1 MIQEEN
7 DQTKTTMRRALMKWL
22 SQELEILLGFIE
34 PHVVQF
40 VFQMGE
46 KHVTRTTTTTT
57 TNNNTNKT
65 ILSLLNSLKQS
76 GFDTVTLEFCEEL
89 CTKLSEYSLLT
100 TTTTTT
106 TTTSNH
112 HHYHHHR
119 ASNSKDEE
127 AKIDDDAYNL
137 NQKKTKKK
145 KKNCRDDNVL
155 NKYESLHEE
164 HNEDDD
170 GERTYAL
177 IQESESEENKKRKSK
192 KDKKSKRDKKR
203 RNNKL
208 KSSSSSDEDEET
220 KVKRERALQGYR
232 DDDKIN
238 DESDNLE
245 SLEKSLEEEEEEEE
259 EEDSETRRERER
271 ERDQEE
277 KREFE
282 NRLRLKDD
290 ERTKKL
296 DNKIKKGRG
305 RDGEEDELAVDEE
318 EKNKG
323 LVPDL
328 RKVSRQEYLKK
339 RELQKLEEL
348 KEQIADDEK
357 TYALSGRSL
366 TEKQKKDLEYK
377 KQTLA
382 LAEAQ
387 LKNVEESKE
396 ELYQMPLT
404 YDDVDDKANA
414 KNNRDK
420 RFQVALEKYKDS
432 AKSRKDEKDDA
443 NPFKEQEEW
452 EDHQIRQ
459 AKMGKNKV
467 SDEKR
472 GYDYVFEDQIAFI
485 VDEQIKGTNV
495 SDSDSSEDDD
505 SASDDDDGLK
515 KMKKKK
521 KRNKTTQEKI
531 DDENDPDSKALR
543 GELGARKK
551 IEADRRSLPIYPYRD
566 DLIKAVE
573 DHQTIVIVGETGSG
587 KTTQIPQYMWE
598 AGFAKEE
605 NVRIGCTQPR
615 RVAAMSVATRVSDE
629 VGCKLGNEVGY
640 SIRFEDCTSDK
651 TKVKYMTDG
660 MLLREFLGEPDL
672 KSYSVMMI
680 DEAHERTLHTDVL
693 FGLVKDIARFRPE
706 IKLLISSATLD
717 AEKFS
722 EYFDF
727 APIFRIPGRRY
738 PVDILY
744 TKQPEADYMDAIV
757 VSVLQIHAQEPKGD
771 ILVFCTGQEEIEALQ
786 ETLNTRVKQSQ
797 SIENENSKRLAD
809 LVVCPIYASLPT
821 DLQQKIFEPAPE
833 NGRKCV
839 LATNIAETSLTID
852 GIKYVIDPGF
862 CKQKSYNPRSGM
874 ESLVITPTSQA
885 SSMQRAGRAGR
896 TSAGKCYRLYTA
908 WSFQNELDP
917 NTVPEIQRTNLGNV
931 VLMLKSLGIN
941 DLMHFD
947 FMDPPPAE
955 TLLRALE
962 QLYALGALNDR
973 GELTKLGRR
982 MAEFP
987 LDPMLSKTLIASDKY
1002 KCVDEVATV
1011 CAMLSCGNTI
1021 FFRPKDKQVLADHA
1035 HKAFHVGDVGDHLAL
1050 MNVFNS
1056 WQESDYS
1063 TQWCFENFVQHRSMK
1078 QARDIR
1084 EQLVKMLERVE
1095 IELASDRNAV
1105 DNIKKCITSGYFYHC
1120 AKLQRNGS
1128 YRTVKNPQT
1137 VAIHPSSGLA
1147 KELPKWVVYF
1157 ELVFTSKEYMRQ
1169 VIEIEPR
1176 WLIEIAPHYYQSR
1189 EIEIDDLEKKKKN
1202 KNKNVMMKT

>member
-1 MIQEEN
+1 MVEN
-7 DQTKTTMRRALMKWL
+7 AAIGDKHGLLKWIGEKL
-22 SQELEILLGFIE
+22 NELCGFKE
-34 PHVVQF
+34 ANVSQF
-40 VFQMGE
+40 VLSIAQ
-46 KHVTRTTTTTT
+46 KHAEASSTSSHKKVFET
-57 TNNNTNKT
+57 
-65 ILSLLNSLKQS
+65 LKDS
-76 GFDTVTLEFCEEL
+76 GFDAVTLEFSREL
-89 CTKLSEYSLLT
+89 CNRLLQQQQTKGAKREKEEKKK
-100 TTTTTT
+100 
-106 TTTSNH
+106 TSTKIATAA
-112 HHYHHHR
+112 YIDDE
-119 ASNSKDEE
+119 DEE
-127 AKIDDDAYNL
+127 SK
-137 NQKKTKKK
+137 
-145 KKNCRDDNVL
+145 
-155 NKYESLHEE
+155 
-164 HNEDDD
+164 
-170 GERTYAL
+170 YAL
-177 IQESESEENKKRKSK
+177 V
-192 KDKKSKRDKKR
+192 
-203 RNNKL
+203 
-208 KSSSSSDEDEET
+208 KSSSSDDDEEHLKKKTSKKSLKKKKMKRKKKKRKGRSSSSSSSSYSSSEDEET
-220 KVKRERALQGYR
+220 KLKRERALQGYR
-232 DDDKIN
+232 DLELEPDDDDNNNNNNNN
-238 DESDNLE
+238 DNNNDDDDENRKRL
-245 SLEKSLEEEEEEEE
+245 
-259 EEDSETRRERER
+259 
-271 ERDQEE
+271 RDQQE

-282 NRLRLKDD
+282 ERLRMKDD
-290 ERTKKL
+290 EKTKKYDNDRGKSNKNNAA
-296 DNKIKKGRG
+296 DNK
-305 RDGEEDELAVDEE
+305 EEVDEDEE
-318 EKNKG
+318 EVERG

-357 TYALSGRSL
+357 IYEYSGRPL

-377 KQTLA
+377 KKTLA

-387 LKNVEESKE
+387 LRNVEESKE
-396 ELYQMPLT
+396 EVYQMPLT

-420 RFQVALEKYKDS
+420 RFQVALERYKES
-432 AKSRKDEKDDA
+432 AQSRKEEKDDA
-443 NPFKEQEEW
+443 NPFREQDEW

-459 AKMGKNKV
+459 AKMGKKNKEQ
-467 SDEKR
+467 DEKR
-472 GYDYVFEDQIAFI
+472 GYDYVFEDQIAFV

-495 SDSDSSEDDD
+495 SDSSWSSDSD
-505 SASDDDDGLK
+505 SDVQRK
-515 KMKKKK
+515 KGRRKR
-521 KRNKTTQEKI
+521 RNKTTQERI

-598 AGFAKEE
+598 AGFANEE
-605 NVRIGCTQPR
+605 GVRIGCTQPR
-615 RVAAMSVATRVSDE
+615 RVAAMSVATRVADE

-640 SIRFEDCTSDK
+640 SIRFEDRTSDK
-651 TKVKYMTDG
+651 TKVKYLTDG

-672 KSYSVMMI
+672 KSYGVMMV

-744 TKQPEADYMDAIV
+744 TKQPEADYMDAVV

-771 ILVFCTGQEEIEALQ
+771 ILVFCTGQEEIEALE

-797 SIENENSKRLAD
+797 STNDDEDGGRSKRLAE

-833 NGRKCV
+833 KGRKCV

-874 ESLVITPTSQA
+874 ESLVVTPTSQA
-885 SSMQRAGRAGR
+885 SAMQRAGRAGR

-1021 FFRPKDKQVLADHA
+1021 FYRPKEKQLLADHA
-1035 HKAFHVGDVGDHLAL
+1035 HKAFHLGDVGDHLAL

-1056 WQESDYS
+1056 WQDSDYS

-1084 EQLVKMLERVE
+1084 EQLIKMLERVE
-1095 IELASDRNAV
+1095 IELVSDRNAV
-1105 DNIKKCITSGYFYHC
+1105 DNIKKCITSGFFYHC

-1137 VAIHPSSGLA
+1137 VSIHPSSGLA

-1169 VIEIEPR
+1169 CIEIQPK
-1176 WLIEIAPHYYQSR
+1176 WLIEIAPHYYQTR
-1189 EIEIDDLEKKKKN
+1189 EIDINGSNEEKKKK
-1202 KNKNVMMKT
+1202 K

>member
-1 MIQEEN
+1 MVEN
-7 DQTKTTMRRALMKWL
+7 AAIGDKHGLLKWIGEKL
-22 SQELEILLGFIE
+22 NELCGFKE
-34 PHVVQF
+34 ANVSQF
-40 VFQMGE
+40 VLSIAQ
-46 KHVTRTTTTTT
+46 KHAEASSTSSHKKVFET
-57 TNNNTNKT
+57 
-65 ILSLLNSLKQS
+65 LKDS
-76 GFDTVTLEFCEEL
+76 GFDAVTLEFSREL
-89 CTKLSEYSLLT
+89 CNRLLQQQQTKGAKREKEEKKK
-100 TTTTTT
+100 
-106 TTTSNH
+106 TSTKIATAA
-112 HHYHHHR
+112 YIDDE
-119 ASNSKDEE
+119 DEE
-127 AKIDDDAYNL
+127 SK
-137 NQKKTKKK
+137 
-145 KKNCRDDNVL
+145 
-155 NKYESLHEE
+155 
-164 HNEDDD
+164 
-170 GERTYAL
+170 YAL
-177 IQESESEENKKRKSK
+177 V
-192 KDKKSKRDKKR
+192 
-203 RNNKL
+203 
-208 KSSSSSDEDEET
+208 KSSSSDDDEEHLKKKTSKKSLKKKKMKRKKKKRKGRSSSSSSSYSSSEDEET
-220 KVKRERALQGYR
+220 KLKRERALQGYR
-232 DDDKIN
+232 DLELEPDDDDNNNNNNNN
-238 DESDNLE
+238 DNNNDDDDDDDENRKRL
-245 SLEKSLEEEEEEEE
+245 
-259 EEDSETRRERER
+259 
-271 ERDQEE
+271 RDQQE

-282 NRLRLKDD
+282 ERLRMKDD
-290 ERTKKL
+290 EKTKKYDNDRGKSNKNNAA
-296 DNKIKKGRG
+296 DNK
-305 RDGEEDELAVDEE
+305 EEVDEDEE
-318 EKNKG
+318 EVERG

-357 TYALSGRSL
+357 IYEYSGRPL

-377 KQTLA
+377 KKTLA

-387 LKNVEESKE
+387 LRNVEESKE
-396 ELYQMPLT
+396 EVYQMPLT

-420 RFQVALEKYKDS
+420 RFQVALERYKES
-432 AKSRKDEKDDA
+432 AQSRKEEKDDA
-443 NPFKEQEEW
+443 NPFREQDEW

-459 AKMGKNKV
+459 AKMGKKNKEQ
-467 SDEKR
+467 DEKR
-472 GYDYVFEDQIAFI
+472 GYDYVFEDQIAFV

-495 SDSDSSEDDD
+495 SDSSWSSDSD
-505 SASDDDDGLK
+505 SDVQRK
-515 KMKKKK
+515 KGRRKR
-521 KRNKTTQEKI
+521 RNKTTQERI

-605 NVRIGCTQPR
+605 GVRIGCTQPR
-615 RVAAMSVATRVSDE
+615 RVAAMSVATRVADE

-640 SIRFEDCTSDK
+640 SIRFEDRTSDK
-651 TKVKYMTDG
+651 TKVKYLTDG

-672 KSYSVMMI
+672 KSYGVMMV

-744 TKQPEADYMDAIV
+744 TKQPEADYMDAVV

-771 ILVFCTGQEEIEALQ
+771 ILVFCTGQEEIEALE

-797 SIENENSKRLAD
+797 STNDDEDGGRSKRLAE

-833 NGRKCV
+833 KGRKCV

-874 ESLVITPTSQA
+874 ESLVVTPTSQA
-885 SSMQRAGRAGR
+885 SAMQRAGRAGR

-1021 FFRPKDKQVLADHA
+1021 FYRPKEKQLLADHA
-1035 HKAFHVGDVGDHLAL
+1035 HKAFHLGDVGDHLAL

-1056 WQESDYS
+1056 WQDSDYS

-1084 EQLVKMLERVE
+1084 EQLIKMLERVE
-1095 IELASDRNAV
+1095 IELVSDRNAV
-1105 DNIKKCITSGYFYHC
+1105 DNIKKCITSGFFYHC

-1137 VAIHPSSGLA
+1137 VSIHPSSGLA

-1169 VIEIEPR
+1169 CIEIQPK
-1176 WLIEIAPHYYQSR
+1176 WLIEIAPHYYQTR
-1189 EIEIDDLEKKKKN
+1189 EIDINGSNEEKKKK
-1202 KNKNVMMKT
+1202 K

>member
-1 MIQEEN
+1 MVEN
-7 DQTKTTMRRALMKWL
+7 AAIGDKHGLLKWIGEKL
-22 SQELEILLGFIE
+22 NELCGFRE
-34 PHVVQF
+34 ANVSQF
-40 VFQMGE
+40 V
-46 KHVTRTTTTTT
+46 
-57 TNNNTNKT
+57 
-65 ILSLLNSLKQS
+65 LSIAQNHAEASSTSSHKKVFETLKDS
-76 GFDTVTLEFCEEL
+76 GFDAVTLEFSREL
-89 CTKLSEYSLLT
+89 CTRLLQQQQT
-100 TTTTTT
+100 KGAKREKEEKKK
-106 TTTSNH
+106 TSTKIATAA
-112 HHYHHHR
+112 YIDDE
-119 ASNSKDEE
+119 DEE
-127 AKIDDDAYNL
+127 SKYALVKSSSSDDDEEHL
-137 NQKKTKKK
+137 KRKTSKKSLKKKMKKK
-145 KKNCRDDNVL
+145 KK
-155 NKYESLHEE
+155 
-164 HNEDDD
+164 
-170 GERTYAL
+170 
-177 IQESESEENKKRKSK
+177 KRKG
-192 KDKKSKRDKKR
+192 R
-203 RNNKL
+203 
-208 KSSSSSDEDEET
+208 SSSSSSSSYSSSEDEET
-220 KVKRERALQGYR
+220 KLKRERALQGYR
-232 DDDKIN
+232 DLELEPDDDD
-238 DESDNLE
+238 DENR
-245 SLEKSLEEEEEEEE
+245 K
-259 EEDSETRRERER
+259 RM
-271 ERDQEE
+271 RDQQE
-277 KREFE
+277 KCEFE
-282 NRLRLKDD
+282 ERLRMKDD
-290 ERTKKL
+290 EKTKKYDNDRGKSNKNNAA
-296 DNKIKKGRG
+296 DNK
-305 RDGEEDELAVDEE
+305 EEVDEDEE
-318 EKNKG
+318 EVERG

-357 TYALSGRSL
+357 IYEYSGRPL

-377 KQTLA
+377 KKTLA

-387 LKNVEESKE
+387 LRNVEESKE
-396 ELYQMPLT
+396 EVYQMPLT

-420 RFQVALEKYKDS
+420 RFQVALERYKES
-432 AKSRKDEKDDA
+432 AQSRKEEKDDA
-443 NPFKEQEEW
+443 NPFREQDEW

-459 AKMGKNKV
+459 AKMGKKNKEQ
-467 SDEKR
+467 DEKR
-472 GYDYVFEDQIAFI
+472 GYDYVFEDQIAFV

-495 SDSDSSEDDD
+495 SDSSWSSDSD
-505 SASDDDDGLK
+505 SDVQRK
-515 KMKKKK
+515 KGRRKR
-521 KRNKTTQEKI
+521 RNKTTQERI

-605 NVRIGCTQPR
+605 GVRIGCTQPR
-615 RVAAMSVATRVSDE
+615 RVAAMSVATRVADE

-640 SIRFEDCTSDK
+640 SIRFEDRTSDK
-651 TKVKYMTDG
+651 TKVKYLTDG

-672 KSYSVMMI
+672 KSYGVMMV

-744 TKQPEADYMDAIV
+744 TKQPEADYMDAVV

-771 ILVFCTGQEEIEALQ
+771 ILVFCTGQEEIEALE

-797 SIENENSKRLAD
+797 STNDDEDGGRSKRLAE

-833 NGRKCV
+833 KGRKCV

-874 ESLVITPTSQA
+874 ESLVVTPTSQA
-885 SSMQRAGRAGR
+885 SAMQRAGRAGR

-1021 FFRPKDKQVLADHA
+1021 FYRPKEKQLLADHA
-1035 HKAFHVGDVGDHLAL
+1035 HKAFYLGDVGDHLAL

-1056 WQESDYS
+1056 WQDSDYS

-1084 EQLVKMLERVE
+1084 EQLIKMLERVE
-1095 IELASDRNAV
+1095 IELVSDRNAV
-1105 DNIKKCITSGYFYHC
+1105 DNIKKCITSGFFYHC

-1137 VAIHPSSGLA
+1137 VSIHPSSGLA

-1169 VIEIEPR
+1169 CIEIQPK
-1176 WLIEIAPHYYQSR
+1176 WLIEIAPHYYQTR
-1189 EIEIDDLEKKKKN
+1189 EIDINGSNEEKKKK
-1202 KNKNVMMKT
+1202 K

>member
-1 MIQEEN
+1 MVEN
-7 DQTKTTMRRALMKWL
+7 AAIGDKHGLLKWIGEKL
-22 SQELEILLGFIE
+22 NELCGFKE
-34 PHVVQF
+34 ANVSQF
-40 VFQMGE
+40 VLSIAQ
-46 KHVTRTTTTTT
+46 KHAEASSTSSHKKVFET
-57 TNNNTNKT
+57 
-65 ILSLLNSLKQS
+65 LKDS
-76 GFDTVTLEFCEEL
+76 GFDAVTLEFSREL
-89 CTKLSEYSLLT
+89 CTRLLQQQQT
-100 TTTTTT
+100 KGAKREKEEKKK
-106 TTTSNH
+106 TSTKIATAA
-112 HHYHHHR
+112 YIDDE
-119 ASNSKDEE
+119 DEE
-127 AKIDDDAYNL
+127 SK
-137 NQKKTKKK
+137 
-145 KKNCRDDNVL
+145 
-155 NKYESLHEE
+155 
-164 HNEDDD
+164 
-170 GERTYAL
+170 YAL
-177 IQESESEENKKRKSK
+177 V
-192 KDKKSKRDKKR
+192 
-203 RNNKL
+203 
-208 KSSSSSDEDEET
+208 KSSSSDDDEEHLKKKTSKKSLKKKKMKRKKKKRKGRSSSSSSSYSSSEDEET
-220 KVKRERALQGYR
+220 KLKRERALQGYR
-232 DDDKIN
+232 DLELEPDDDDNNNNNNNN
-238 DESDNLE
+238 DNNNDDDENRKRL
-245 SLEKSLEEEEEEEE
+245 
-259 EEDSETRRERER
+259 
-271 ERDQEE
+271 RDQQE

-282 NRLRLKDD
+282 ERLRMKDD
-290 ERTKKL
+290 EKTKKYDNDRGKSNKNNAA
-296 DNKIKKGRG
+296 DNK
-305 RDGEEDELAVDEE
+305 EEVDEDEE
-318 EKNKG
+318 EVERG

-357 TYALSGRSL
+357 IYEYSGRPL

-377 KQTLA
+377 KKTLA

-387 LKNVEESKE
+387 LRNVEESKE
-396 ELYQMPLT
+396 EVYQMPLT

-420 RFQVALEKYKDS
+420 RFQVALERYKES
-432 AKSRKDEKDDA
+432 AQSRKEEKDDA
-443 NPFKEQEEW
+443 NPFREQDEW

-459 AKMGKNKV
+459 AKMGKKNKEQ
-467 SDEKR
+467 DEKR
-472 GYDYVFEDQIAFI
+472 GYDYVFEDQIAFV

-495 SDSDSSEDDD
+495 SDSSWSSDSD
-505 SASDDDDGLK
+505 SDVQRK
-515 KMKKKK
+515 KGRRKR
-521 KRNKTTQEKI
+521 RNKTTQERI

-605 NVRIGCTQPR
+605 GVRIGCTQPR
-615 RVAAMSVATRVSDE
+615 RVAAMSVATRVADE

-640 SIRFEDCTSDK
+640 SIRFEDRTSDK
-651 TKVKYMTDG
+651 TKVKYLTDG

-672 KSYSVMMI
+672 KSYGVMMV

-744 TKQPEADYMDAIV
+744 TKQPEADYMDAVV

-771 ILVFCTGQEEIEALQ
+771 ILVFCTGQEEIEALE

-797 SIENENSKRLAD
+797 STNDDEDGGRSKRLAE

-833 NGRKCV
+833 KGRKCV

-874 ESLVITPTSQA
+874 ESLVVTPTSQA
-885 SSMQRAGRAGR
+885 SAMQRAGRAGR

-1021 FFRPKDKQVLADHA
+1021 FYRPKEKQLLADHA
-1035 HKAFHVGDVGDHLAL
+1035 HKAFHLGDVGDHLAL

-1056 WQESDYS
+1056 WQDSDYS

-1084 EQLVKMLERVE
+1084 EQLIKMLERVE
-1095 IELASDRNAV
+1095 IELVSDRNAV
-1105 DNIKKCITSGYFYHC
+1105 DNIKKCITSGFFYHC

-1137 VAIHPSSGLA
+1137 VSIHPSSGLA

-1169 VIEIEPR
+1169 CIEIQPK
-1176 WLIEIAPHYYQSR
+1176 WLIEIAPHYYQTR
-1189 EIEIDDLEKKKKN
+1189 EIDINGSNEEKKKK
-1202 KNKNVMMKT
+1202 K

>member
-1 MIQEEN
+1 MVEN
-7 DQTKTTMRRALMKWL
+7 AAIGDKHGLLKWIGEKL
-22 SQELEILLGFIE
+22 NELCGFRE
-34 PHVVQF
+34 ANVSQF
-40 VFQMGE
+40 VLSIAQ
-46 KHVTRTTTTTT
+46 KHAEASSTSSHKKVFET
-57 TNNNTNKT
+57 
-65 ILSLLNSLKQS
+65 LKDS
-76 GFDTVTLEFCEEL
+76 GFDAVTLEFSREL
-89 CTKLSEYSLLT
+89 CNRLLQQQQTKGAKREKEEKKK
-100 TTTTTT
+100 
-106 TTTSNH
+106 TSTKIATAA
-112 HHYHHHR
+112 YIDDE
-119 ASNSKDEE
+119 DEE
-127 AKIDDDAYNL
+127 SK
-137 NQKKTKKK
+137 
-145 KKNCRDDNVL
+145 
-155 NKYESLHEE
+155 
-164 HNEDDD
+164 
-170 GERTYAL
+170 YAL
-177 IQESESEENKKRKSK
+177 V
-192 KDKKSKRDKKR
+192 
-203 RNNKL
+203 
-208 KSSSSSDEDEET
+208 KSSSSDDDEEHLKKKTSKKSLKKKKMKRKKKKRKGRSSSSSYSSSEDEET
-220 KVKRERALQGYR
+220 KLKRERALQGYR
-232 DDDKIN
+232 DLELEPDDDDNNNNNNNN
-238 DESDNLE
+238 DNNNDDDDENRKRL
-245 SLEKSLEEEEEEEE
+245 
-259 EEDSETRRERER
+259 
-271 ERDQEE
+271 RDQQE

-282 NRLRLKDD
+282 ERLRMKDD
-290 ERTKKL
+290 EKTKKYDNDRGKSNKNNAA
-296 DNKIKKGRG
+296 DNK
-305 RDGEEDELAVDEE
+305 EEVDEDEE
-318 EKNKG
+318 EVERG

-357 TYALSGRSL
+357 IYEYSGRPL

-377 KQTLA
+377 KKTLA

-387 LKNVEESKE
+387 LRNVEESKE
-396 ELYQMPLT
+396 EVYQMPLT

-420 RFQVALEKYKDS
+420 RFQVALERYKES
-432 AKSRKDEKDDA
+432 AQSRKEEKDDA
-443 NPFKEQEEW
+443 NPFREQDEW

-459 AKMGKNKV
+459 AKMGKKNKEQ
-467 SDEKR
+467 DEKR
-472 GYDYVFEDQIAFI
+472 GYDYVFEDQIAFV

-495 SDSDSSEDDD
+495 SDSSWSSDSD
-505 SASDDDDGLK
+505 SDVQRK
-515 KMKKKK
+515 KGRRKR
-521 KRNKTTQEKI
+521 RNKTTQERI

-605 NVRIGCTQPR
+605 GVRIGCTQPR
-615 RVAAMSVATRVSDE
+615 RVAAMSVATRVADE

-640 SIRFEDCTSDK
+640 SIRFEDRTSDK
-651 TKVKYMTDG
+651 TKVKYLTDG

-672 KSYSVMMI
+672 KSYGVMMV

-744 TKQPEADYMDAIV
+744 TKQPEADYMDAVV

-771 ILVFCTGQEEIEALQ
+771 ILVFCTGQEEIEALE

-797 SIENENSKRLAD
+797 STNDYEDGGRSKRLAE

-833 NGRKCV
+833 KGRKCV

-874 ESLVITPTSQA
+874 ESLVVTPTSQA
-885 SSMQRAGRAGR
+885 SAMQRAGRAGR

-1021 FFRPKDKQVLADHA
+1021 FYRPKEKQLLADHA
-1035 HKAFHVGDVGDHLAL
+1035 HKAFHLGDVGDHLAL

-1056 WQESDYS
+1056 WQDSDYS

-1084 EQLVKMLERVE
+1084 EQLIKMLERVE
-1095 IELASDRNAV
+1095 IELVSDRNAV
-1105 DNIKKCITSGYFYHC
+1105 DNIKKCITSGFFYHC

-1137 VAIHPSSGLA
+1137 VSIHPSSGLA

-1169 VIEIEPR
+1169 CIEIQPK
-1176 WLIEIAPHYYQSR
+1176 WLIEIAPHYYQTR
-1189 EIEIDDLEKKKKN
+1189 EIDINGSNEEKKKK
-1202 KNKNVMMKT
+1202 K

>member
-1 MIQEEN
+1 MVEN
-7 DQTKTTMRRALMKWL
+7 AAIGDKHGLLKWIGEKL
-22 SQELEILLGFIE
+22 NELCGFKE
-34 PHVVQF
+34 ANVSQF
-40 VFQMGE
+40 VLSIAQ
-46 KHVTRTTTTTT
+46 KHAEASSTSSHKKVFET
-57 TNNNTNKT
+57 
-65 ILSLLNSLKQS
+65 LKDS
-76 GFDTVTLEFCEEL
+76 GFDAVTLEFSREL
-89 CTKLSEYSLLT
+89 CNRLLQQQQTKGAKREKEEKKK
-100 TTTTTT
+100 
-106 TTTSNH
+106 TSTKIATAA
-112 HHYHHHR
+112 YIDDE
-119 ASNSKDEE
+119 DEE
-127 AKIDDDAYNL
+127 SK
-137 NQKKTKKK
+137 
-145 KKNCRDDNVL
+145 
-155 NKYESLHEE
+155 
-164 HNEDDD
+164 
-170 GERTYAL
+170 YAL
-177 IQESESEENKKRKSK
+177 V
-192 KDKKSKRDKKR
+192 
-203 RNNKL
+203 
-208 KSSSSSDEDEET
+208 KSSSSDDDEEHLKKKTSKKSLKKKKMKRKKKKRKGRSSSSSSSSSYSSSEDEET
-220 KVKRERALQGYR
+220 KLKRERALQGYR
-232 DDDKIN
+232 DLELEPDDDDNNNNNNNN
-238 DESDNLE
+238 DNNNDDDDENRKRL
-245 SLEKSLEEEEEEEE
+245 
-259 EEDSETRRERER
+259 
-271 ERDQEE
+271 RDQQE

-282 NRLRLKDD
+282 ERLRMKDD
-290 ERTKKL
+290 EKTKKYDNDRGKSNKNNAA
-296 DNKIKKGRG
+296 DNK
-305 RDGEEDELAVDEE
+305 EEVDEDEE
-318 EKNKG
+318 EVERG

-357 TYALSGRSL
+357 IYEYSGRPL

-377 KQTLA
+377 KKTLA

-387 LKNVEESKE
+387 LRNVEESKE
-396 ELYQMPLT
+396 EVYQMPLT

-420 RFQVALEKYKDS
+420 RFQVALERYKES
-432 AKSRKDEKDDA
+432 AQSRKEEKDDA
-443 NPFKEQEEW
+443 NPFREQDEW

-459 AKMGKNKV
+459 AKMGKKNKEQ
-467 SDEKR
+467 DEKR
-472 GYDYVFEDQIAFI
+472 GYDYVFEDQIAFV

-495 SDSDSSEDDD
+495 SDSSWSSDSD
-505 SASDDDDGLK
+505 SDVQRK
-515 KMKKKK
+515 KGRRKR
-521 KRNKTTQEKI
+521 RNKTTQERI

-605 NVRIGCTQPR
+605 GVRIGCTQPR
-615 RVAAMSVATRVSDE
+615 RVAAMSVATRVADE

-640 SIRFEDCTSDK
+640 SIRFEDRTSDK
-651 TKVKYMTDG
+651 TKVKYLTDG

-672 KSYSVMMI
+672 KSYGVMMV

-744 TKQPEADYMDAIV
+744 TKQPEADYMDAVV

-771 ILVFCTGQEEIEALQ
+771 ILVFCTGQEEIEALE

-797 SIENENSKRLAD
+797 STNDDEDGGRSKRLAE

-833 NGRKCV
+833 KGRKCV

-874 ESLVITPTSQA
+874 ESLVVTPTSQA
-885 SSMQRAGRAGR
+885 SAMQRAGRAGR

-1021 FFRPKDKQVLADHA
+1021 FYRPKEKQLLADHA
-1035 HKAFHVGDVGDHLAL
+1035 HKAFHLGDVGDHLAL

-1056 WQESDYS
+1056 WQDSDYS

-1084 EQLVKMLERVE
+1084 EQLIKMLERVE
-1095 IELASDRNAV
+1095 IELVSDRNAV
-1105 DNIKKCITSGYFYHC
+1105 DNIKKCITSGFFYHC

-1137 VAIHPSSGLA
+1137 VSIHPSSGLA

-1169 VIEIEPR
+1169 CIEIQPK
-1176 WLIEIAPHYYQSR
+1176 WLIEIAPHYYQTR
-1189 EIEIDDLEKKKKN
+1189 EIDINGSNEEKKKK
-1202 KNKNVMMKT
+1202 K

>member
-1 MIQEEN
+1 MGARG
-7 DQTKTTMRRALMKWL
+7 DAFGDKHALLKWIGEKL
-22 SQELEILLGFIE
+22 NELCGFTE
-34 PHVVQF
+34 ANVNQF
-40 VFQMGE
+40 VLAIAE
-46 KHVTRTTTTTT
+46 KHATSSSSSHKKLYET
-57 TNNNTNKT
+57 
-65 ILSLLNSLKQS
+65 LKDS
-76 GFDTVTLEFCEEL
+76 GFDAVTLEFSREL
-89 CTKLSEYSLLT
+89 CNRLLNKSEDTIAKQKTK
-100 TTTTTT
+100 
-106 TTTSNH
+106 
-112 HHYHHHR
+112 
-119 ASNSKDEE
+119 EE
-127 AKIDDDAYNL
+127 EEVPVREGKEK
-137 NQKKTKKK
+137 KKTST
-145 KKNCRDDNVL
+145 NIAAAAYDNDEVDD
-155 NKYESLHEE
+155 
-164 HNEDDD
+164 
-170 GERTYAL
+170 
-177 IQESESEENKKRKSK
+177 EENKYA
-192 KDKKSKRDKKR
+192 
-203 RNNKL
+203 L
-208 KSSSSSDEDEET
+208 VQSSSSDEDVEEDFKRKSKKRSKEKKKSRKSLKKKMKREERKGRKQDSAMGGATSSSADAYISSQSSSSEDEET
-220 KVKRERALQGYR
+220 KLRRERALQGYR
-232 DDDKIN
+232 DLELEPDDDDDD
-238 DESDNLE
+238 DENNVNGGE
-245 SLEKSLEEEEEEEE
+245 EEEKEEEEEEISEE
-259 EEDSETRRERER
+259 TARERER
-271 ERDQEE
+271 LRDQEE

-282 NRLRLKDD
+282 ERLRMKD
-290 ERTKKL
+290 EEKTKKL
-296 DNKIKKGRG
+296 DNGGGILKSNKIKSTNAEG
-305 RDGEEDELAVDEE
+305 DEEDEEE
-318 EKNKG
+318 VKRG
-323 LVPDL
+323 LIPDL

-357 TYALSGRSL
+357 MYEYGGRPL

-387 LKNVEESKE
+387 LRNVEESKE
-396 ELYQMPLT
+396 EVYQMPLT

-420 RFQVALEKYKDS
+420 RFQVALERYKES
-432 AKSRKDEKDDA
+432 AQSRKEEKEDA
-443 NPFKEQEEW
+443 NPFKEQDEW

-459 AKMGKNKV
+459 AKMGKKNKEQ
-467 SDEKR
+467 DEKR
-472 GYDYVFEDQIAFI
+472 GYDYVFEDQIAFV

-495 SDSDSSEDDD
+495 SDSSSSSDSD
-505 SASDDDDGLK
+505 SDSQGEK
-515 KMKKKK
+515 TRRRRRR
-521 KRNKTTQEKI
+521 RNKTTQEKI

-605 NVRIGCTQPR
+605 GVRIGCTQPR
-615 RVAAMSVATRVSDE
+615 RVAAMSVATRVADE
-629 VGCKLGNEVGY
+629 VGCKLGNEIGY

-672 KSYSVMMI
+672 KSYSVMMV

-744 TKQPEADYMDAIV
+744 TKQPEADYMDAVV

-771 ILVFCTGQEEIEALQ
+771 ILVFCTGQEEIEALE

-797 SIENENSKRLAD
+797 STNDDEDGGRSKRLAE

-833 NGRKCV
+833 KGRKCV

-874 ESLVITPTSQA
+874 ESLVVTPTSQA
-885 SSMQRAGRAGR
+885 SAMQRAGRAGR

-1021 FFRPKDKQVLADHA
+1021 FYRPKEKQLLADHA

-1056 WQESDYS
+1056 WQDCDYS
-1063 TQWCFENFVQHRSMK
+1063 TQWCFENFVQHRTMK

-1084 EQLVKMLERVE
+1084 DQLVKMLERVE
-1095 IELASDRNAV
+1095 IDLSSDRNAV
-1105 DNIKKCITSGYFYHC
+1105 DNIKKCITSGFFYHC

-1137 VAIHPSSGLA
+1137 VSIHPSSGLA

-1169 VIEIEPR
+1169 CIEIQPK
-1176 WLIEIAPHYYQSR
+1176 WLVEIAPHYYQSR
-1189 EIEIDDLEKKKKN
+1189 EIDIDGDAQKQKR
-1202 KNKNVMMKT
+1202 TPA

>member
-1 MIQEEN
+1 MVEN
-7 DQTKTTMRRALMKWL
+7 AAIGDKHGLLKWIGEKL
-22 SQELEILLGFIE
+22 NELCGFKE
-34 PHVVQF
+34 ANVSQF
-40 VFQMGE
+40 VLSIAQ
-46 KHVTRTTTTTT
+46 KHAEASSTSSHKKVFET
-57 TNNNTNKT
+57 
-65 ILSLLNSLKQS
+65 LKDS
-76 GFDTVTLEFCEEL
+76 GFDAVTLEFSREL
-89 CTKLSEYSLLT
+89 CNRLLQQQQTKGAKREKEEKKK
-100 TTTTTT
+100 
-106 TTTSNH
+106 TSTKIATAA
-112 HHYHHHR
+112 YIDDE
-119 ASNSKDEE
+119 DEE
-127 AKIDDDAYNL
+127 SK
-137 NQKKTKKK
+137 
-145 KKNCRDDNVL
+145 
-155 NKYESLHEE
+155 
-164 HNEDDD
+164 
-170 GERTYAL
+170 YAL
-177 IQESESEENKKRKSK
+177 V
-192 KDKKSKRDKKR
+192 
-203 RNNKL
+203 
-208 KSSSSSDEDEET
+208 KSSSSDDDEEHLKKKTSKKSLKKKKMKRKKKKRKGRSSSSSSSYSSSEDEET
-220 KVKRERALQGYR
+220 KLKRERALQGYR
-232 DDDKIN
+232 DLELEPDDDDNNNNNNNN
-238 DESDNLE
+238 DDDDDDDDENRKRL
-245 SLEKSLEEEEEEEE
+245 
-259 EEDSETRRERER
+259 
-271 ERDQEE
+271 RDQQE

-282 NRLRLKDD
+282 ERLRMKDD
-290 ERTKKL
+290 EKTKKY
-296 DNKIKKGRG
+296 DNDRG
-305 RDGEEDELAVDEE
+305 KSNKNNAANNKEEVDDDEE
-318 EKNKG
+318 EVERG

-357 TYALSGRSL
+357 IYEYSGRPL

-377 KQTLA
+377 KKTLA

-387 LKNVEESKE
+387 LRNVEESKQE
-396 ELYQMPLT
+396 VYQMPLT

-420 RFQVALEKYKDS
+420 RFQVALERYKES
-432 AKSRKDEKDDA
+432 AQSRKEEKDDA
-443 NPFKEQEEW
+443 NPFREQDEW

-459 AKMGKNKV
+459 AKMGKKNKEQ
-467 SDEKR
+467 DEKR
-472 GYDYVFEDQIAFI
+472 GYDYVFEDQIAFV

-495 SDSDSSEDDD
+495 SDSSWSSDSD
-505 SASDDDDGLK
+505 SDVQRK
-515 KMKKKK
+515 KGRRKR
-521 KRNKTTQEKI
+521 RNKTTQERI

-605 NVRIGCTQPR
+605 GVRIGCTQPR
-615 RVAAMSVATRVSDE
+615 RVAAMSVATRVADE

-640 SIRFEDCTSDK
+640 SIRFEDRTSDK
-651 TKVKYMTDG
+651 TKVKYLTDG

-672 KSYSVMMI
+672 KSYGVMMV

-744 TKQPEADYMDAIV
+744 TKQPEADYMDAVV
-757 VSVLQIHAQEPKGD
+757 VSVLQIHAQEPEGD
-771 ILVFCTGQEEIEALQ
+771 ILVFCTGQEEIEALE

-797 SIENENSKRLAD
+797 STNDDEDGGRSKRLAE

-833 NGRKCV
+833 KGRKCV

-874 ESLVITPTSQA
+874 ESLVVTPTSQA
-885 SSMQRAGRAGR
+885 SAMQRAGRAGR

-1021 FFRPKDKQVLADHA
+1021 FYRPKEKQLLADHA
-1035 HKAFHVGDVGDHLAL
+1035 HKAFHLGDVGDHLAL

-1056 WQESDYS
+1056 WQDSDYS

-1084 EQLVKMLERVE
+1084 EQLIKMLERVE
-1095 IELASDRNAV
+1095 IELVSDRNAV
-1105 DNIKKCITSGYFYHC
+1105 DNIKKCITSGFFYHC

-1137 VAIHPSSGLA
+1137 VSIHPSSGLA

-1169 VIEIEPR
+1169 CIEIQPK
-1176 WLIEIAPHYYQSR
+1176 WLIEIAPHYYQTR
-1189 EIEIDDLEKKKKN
+1189 EIDINGSNEEKKKK
-1202 KNKNVMMKT
+1202 K

>member
-1 MIQEEN
+1 MVEN
-7 DQTKTTMRRALMKWL
+7 AAIGDKHGLLKWIGEKL
-22 SQELEILLGFIE
+22 NELCGFKE
-34 PHVVQF
+34 ANVSQF
-40 VFQMGE
+40 VLSIAQ
-46 KHVTRTTTTTT
+46 KHAEASSTSSHKKVFET
-57 TNNNTNKT
+57 
-65 ILSLLNSLKQS
+65 LKDS
-76 GFDTVTLEFCEEL
+76 GFDAVTLEFSREL
-89 CTKLSEYSLLT
+89 CNRLLQQQQTKGAKREKEEKKK
-100 TTTTTT
+100 
-106 TTTSNH
+106 TSTKIATAA
-112 HHYHHHR
+112 YIDDE
-119 ASNSKDEE
+119 DEE
-127 AKIDDDAYNL
+127 SK
-137 NQKKTKKK
+137 
-145 KKNCRDDNVL
+145 
-155 NKYESLHEE
+155 
-164 HNEDDD
+164 
-170 GERTYAL
+170 YAL
-177 IQESESEENKKRKSK
+177 V
-192 KDKKSKRDKKR
+192 
-203 RNNKL
+203 
-208 KSSSSSDEDEET
+208 KSSSSDDDEEHLKKKTSKKSLKKKKMKRKKKKRKGRSSSSYSSSEDEET
-220 KVKRERALQGYR
+220 KLKRERALQGYR
-232 DDDKIN
+232 DLELEPDDDDNNNNNNNN
-238 DESDNLE
+238 DNNNDDDDENRKRL
-245 SLEKSLEEEEEEEE
+245 
-259 EEDSETRRERER
+259 
-271 ERDQEE
+271 RDQQE

-282 NRLRLKDD
+282 ERLRMKDD
-290 ERTKKL
+290 EKTKKYDNDRGKSNKNNAA
-296 DNKIKKGRG
+296 DNK
-305 RDGEEDELAVDEE
+305 EEVDEE
-318 EKNKG
+318 EVERG

-357 TYALSGRSL
+357 IYEYSGRPL

-377 KQTLA
+377 KKTLA

-387 LKNVEESKE
+387 LRNVEESKE
-396 ELYQMPLT
+396 EVYQMPLT

-420 RFQVALEKYKDS
+420 RFQVALERYKES
-432 AKSRKDEKDDA
+432 AQSRKEEKDDA
-443 NPFKEQEEW
+443 NPFREQDEW

-459 AKMGKNKV
+459 AKMGKKNKEQ
-467 SDEKR
+467 DEKR
-472 GYDYVFEDQIAFI
+472 GYDYVFEDQIAFV

-495 SDSDSSEDDD
+495 SDSSWSSDSD
-505 SASDDDDGLK
+505 SDVQRK
-515 KMKKKK
+515 KGRRKR
-521 KRNKTTQEKI
+521 RNKTTQERI

-605 NVRIGCTQPR
+605 GVRIGCTQPR
-615 RVAAMSVATRVSDE
+615 RVAAMSVATRVADE

-640 SIRFEDCTSDK
+640 SIRFEDRTSDK
-651 TKVKYMTDG
+651 TKVKYLTDG

-672 KSYSVMMI
+672 KSYGVMMV

-744 TKQPEADYMDAIV
+744 TKQPEADYMDAVV

-771 ILVFCTGQEEIEALQ
+771 ILVFCTGQEEIEALE

-797 SIENENSKRLAD
+797 STNDDEDGGRSKRLAE

-833 NGRKCV
+833 KGRKCV

-874 ESLVITPTSQA
+874 ESLVVTPTSQA
-885 SSMQRAGRAGR
+885 SAMQRAGRAGR

-1021 FFRPKDKQVLADHA
+1021 FYRPKEKQLLADHA
-1035 HKAFHVGDVGDHLAL
+1035 HKAFHLGDVGDHLAL

-1056 WQESDYS
+1056 WQDSDYS

-1084 EQLVKMLERVE
+1084 EQLIKMLERVE
-1095 IELASDRNAV
+1095 IELVSDRNAV
-1105 DNIKKCITSGYFYHC
+1105 DNIKKCITSGFFYHC

-1137 VAIHPSSGLA
+1137 VSIHPSSGLA

-1169 VIEIEPR
+1169 CIEIQPK
-1176 WLIEIAPHYYQSR
+1176 WLIEIAPHYYQTR
-1189 EIEIDDLEKKKKN
+1189 EIDINGSNEEKKKK
-1202 KNKNVMMKT
+1202 K

>member
-1 MIQEEN
+1 MVEN
-7 DQTKTTMRRALMKWL
+7 AAIGDKHGLLKWIGEKL
-22 SQELEILLGFIE
+22 NELCGFKE
-34 PHVVQF
+34 ANVSQF
-40 VFQMGE
+40 VLSIAQ
-46 KHVTRTTTTTT
+46 KHAEASSTSSHKKVFET
-57 TNNNTNKT
+57 
-65 ILSLLNSLKQS
+65 LKDS
-76 GFDTVTLEFCEEL
+76 GFDAVTLEFSREL
-89 CTKLSEYSLLT
+89 CNRLLQQQQTKGAKREKEEKKK
-100 TTTTTT
+100 
-106 TTTSNH
+106 TSTKIATAA
-112 HHYHHHR
+112 YIDDE
-119 ASNSKDEE
+119 DEE
-127 AKIDDDAYNL
+127 SK
-137 NQKKTKKK
+137 
-145 KKNCRDDNVL
+145 
-155 NKYESLHEE
+155 
-164 HNEDDD
+164 
-170 GERTYAL
+170 YAL
-177 IQESESEENKKRKSK
+177 V
-192 KDKKSKRDKKR
+192 
-203 RNNKL
+203 
-208 KSSSSSDEDEET
+208 KSSSSDDDEEHLKKKTSKKSLKKKKMKRKKKKRKGRSSSSSSSYSSSEDEET
-220 KVKRERALQGYR
+220 KLKRERALQGYR
-232 DDDKIN
+232 DLELEPDDDDKNNNNNNN
-238 DESDNLE
+238 DNNNNNNNDNNNDDDENRKRL
-245 SLEKSLEEEEEEEE
+245 
-259 EEDSETRRERER
+259 
-271 ERDQEE
+271 RDQQE

-282 NRLRLKDD
+282 ERLRMKDD
-290 ERTKKL
+290 EKTKKYDNDRGKSNKNNAA
-296 DNKIKKGRG
+296 DNK
-305 RDGEEDELAVDEE
+305 EEVDEDEE
-318 EKNKG
+318 EVERG

-357 TYALSGRSL
+357 IYEYSGRPL

-377 KQTLA
+377 KKTLA

-387 LKNVEESKE
+387 LRNVEESKE
-396 ELYQMPLT
+396 EVYQMPLT

-420 RFQVALEKYKDS
+420 RFQVALERYKES
-432 AKSRKDEKDDA
+432 AQSRKEEKDDA
-443 NPFKEQEEW
+443 NPFREQDEW

-459 AKMGKNKV
+459 AKMGKKNKEQ
-467 SDEKR
+467 DEKR
-472 GYDYVFEDQIAFI
+472 GYDYVFEDQIAFV

-495 SDSDSSEDDD
+495 SDSSWSSDSD
-505 SASDDDDGLK
+505 SDVQRK
-515 KMKKKK
+515 KGRRKR
-521 KRNKTTQEKI
+521 RNKTTQERI

-605 NVRIGCTQPR
+605 GVRIGCTQPR
-615 RVAAMSVATRVSDE
+615 RVAAMSVATRVADE

-640 SIRFEDCTSDK
+640 SIRFEDRTSDK
-651 TKVKYMTDG
+651 TKVKYLTDG

-672 KSYSVMMI
+672 KSYGVMMV

-744 TKQPEADYMDAIV
+744 TKQPEADYMDAVV

-771 ILVFCTGQEEIEALQ
+771 ILVFCTGQEEIEALE

-797 SIENENSKRLAD
+797 STNDDEDGGRSKRLAE

-833 NGRKCV
+833 KGRKCV

-874 ESLVITPTSQA
+874 ESLVVTPTSQA
-885 SSMQRAGRAGR
+885 SAMQRAGRAGR

-1021 FFRPKDKQVLADHA
+1021 FYRPKEKQLLADHA
-1035 HKAFHVGDVGDHLAL
+1035 HKAFHLGDVGDHLAL

-1056 WQESDYS
+1056 WQDSDYS

-1084 EQLVKMLERVE
+1084 EQLIKMLERVE
-1095 IELASDRNAV
+1095 IELVSDRNAV
-1105 DNIKKCITSGYFYHC
+1105 DNIKKCITSGFFYHC

-1128 YRTVKNPQT
+1128 YRMVKNPQT
-1137 VAIHPSSGLA
+1137 VSIHPSSGLA

-1169 VIEIEPR
+1169 CIEIQPK
-1176 WLIEIAPHYYQSR
+1176 WLIEIAPHYYQTR
-1189 EIEIDDLEKKKKN
+1189 EIDINGSNEEKKKK
-1202 KNKNVMMKT
+1202 K

>member
-1 MIQEEN
+1 MGARGDAIG
-7 DQTKTTMRRALMKWL
+7 DKHALLKWIGEKL
-22 SQELEILLGFIE
+22 NELCGFTE
-34 PHVVQF
+34 ANVNQF
-40 VFQMGE
+40 VLAIAE
-46 KHVTRTTTTTT
+46 KHATSSSSSHKKLYET
-57 TNNNTNKT
+57 
-65 ILSLLNSLKQS
+65 LKDS
-76 GFDTVTLEFCEEL
+76 GFDAVTLEFSREL
-89 CTKLSEYSLLT
+89 CNRLLNKSEDTINSFPKQKTK
-100 TTTTTT
+100 
-106 TTTSNH
+106 
-112 HHYHHHR
+112 
-119 ASNSKDEE
+119 KDEE
-127 AKIDDDAYNL
+127 VREGKEK
-137 NQKKTKKK
+137 KKTSTNIAAAAYDKDEV
-145 KKNCRDDNVL
+145 DD
-155 NKYESLHEE
+155 
-164 HNEDDD
+164 
-170 GERTYAL
+170 
-177 IQESESEENKKRKSK
+177 EENKYA
-192 KDKKSKRDKKR
+192 
-203 RNNKL
+203 L
-208 KSSSSSDEDEET
+208 VQSSSSDEDVDEDSKRKSKKRSKEKKKSRKSLKKKMKREERKGRKQDSAMGGATSSSADAYISSQSSSSEDEET
-220 KVKRERALQGYR
+220 KLRRERALQGYR
-232 DDDKIN
+232 DLELEPDDDDDD
-238 DESDNLE
+238 DENNVNGG
-245 SLEKSLEEEEEEEE
+245 EEEEISEE
-259 EEDSETRRERER
+259 TARERER
-271 ERDQEE
+271 LRDQEE

-282 NRLRLKDD
+282 ERLRMKD
-290 ERTKKL
+290 EEKTKKL
-296 DNKIKKGRG
+296 DNGGGILKSNKIKSTNAEG
-305 RDGEEDELAVDEE
+305 DEEDEEE
-318 EKNKG
+318 VKRG
-323 LVPDL
+323 LIPDL

-357 TYALSGRSL
+357 MYEYGGRPL

-387 LKNVEESKE
+387 LRNVEESKE
-396 ELYQMPLT
+396 EVYQMPLT

-420 RFQVALEKYKDS
+420 RFQVALERYKES
-432 AKSRKDEKDDA
+432 AQFRKEEKEDA
-443 NPFKEQEEW
+443 NPFKEQDEW

-459 AKMGKNKV
+459 AKMGKKNKEQ
-467 SDEKR
+467 DEKR
-472 GYDYVFEDQIAFI
+472 GYDYVFEDQIAFV

-495 SDSDSSEDDD
+495 SDSSSSSDSD
-505 SASDDDDGLK
+505 SDSQGE
-515 KMKKKK
+515 K
-521 KRNKTTQEKI
+521 KRRRRRRRNKATQEKI

-605 NVRIGCTQPR
+605 GVRIGCTQPR
-615 RVAAMSVATRVSDE
+615 RVAAMSVATRVADE
-629 VGCKLGNEVGY
+629 VGCKLGNEIGY

-672 KSYSVMMI
+672 KSYSVMMV

-744 TKQPEADYMDAIV
+744 TKQPEADYMDAVV

-771 ILVFCTGQEEIEALQ
+771 ILVFCTGQEEIEALE

-797 SIENENSKRLAD
+797 STNDDEDGGRSKRLAE

-833 NGRKCV
+833 KGRKCV

-874 ESLVITPTSQA
+874 ESLVVTPTSQA
-885 SSMQRAGRAGR
+885 SAMQRAGRAGR

-1021 FFRPKDKQVLADHA
+1021 FYRPKEKQLLADHA

-1056 WQESDYS
+1056 WQDCDYS
-1063 TQWCFENFVQHRSMK
+1063 TQWCFENFVQHRTMK

-1084 EQLVKMLERVE
+1084 DQLVKMLERVE
-1095 IELASDRNAV
+1095 IDLSSDRNAV
-1105 DNIKKCITSGYFYHC
+1105 DNIKKCITSGFFYHC

-1137 VAIHPSSGLA
+1137 VSIHPSSGLA

-1169 VIEIEPR
+1169 CIEIQPK
-1176 WLIEIAPHYYQSR
+1176 WLVEIAPHYYQSR
-1189 EIEIDDLEKKKKN
+1189 EIDIDGDAQKQKR
-1202 KNKNVMMKT
+1202 TPA

>member
-1 MIQEEN
+1 MVEN
-7 DQTKTTMRRALMKWL
+7 AAIGDKHGLLKWIGEKL
-22 SQELEILLGFIE
+22 NELCGFKE
-34 PHVVQF
+34 ANVSQF
-40 VFQMGE
+40 VLSIAQ
-46 KHVTRTTTTTT
+46 KHAEASSTSSHKKVFET
-57 TNNNTNKT
+57 
-65 ILSLLNSLKQS
+65 LKDS
-76 GFDTVTLEFCEEL
+76 GFDAVTLEFSREL
-89 CTKLSEYSLLT
+89 CNRLLQQQQTKGAKREKEEKKK
-100 TTTTTT
+100 
-106 TTTSNH
+106 TSTKIATAA
-112 HHYHHHR
+112 YIDDE
-119 ASNSKDEE
+119 DEE
-127 AKIDDDAYNL
+127 SK
-137 NQKKTKKK
+137 
-145 KKNCRDDNVL
+145 
-155 NKYESLHEE
+155 
-164 HNEDDD
+164 
-170 GERTYAL
+170 YAL
-177 IQESESEENKKRKSK
+177 V
-192 KDKKSKRDKKR
+192 
-203 RNNKL
+203 
-208 KSSSSSDEDEET
+208 KSSSSDDDEEHLKKKTSKKSLKKKKMKRKKKKRKGRSSSSSSSYSSSEDEET
-220 KVKRERALQGYR
+220 KLKRERALQGYR
-232 DDDKIN
+232 DLELEPDDDDNNNNNNNN
-238 DESDNLE
+238 DNNNDDDDENRKRL
-245 SLEKSLEEEEEEEE
+245 
-259 EEDSETRRERER
+259 
-271 ERDQEE
+271 RDQQE

-282 NRLRLKDD
+282 ERLRMKDD
-290 ERTKKL
+290 EKTKKYDNDRGKSNKNNAA
-296 DNKIKKGRG
+296 DNK
-305 RDGEEDELAVDEE
+305 EEVDDDEE
-318 EKNKG
+318 EVERG

-357 TYALSGRSL
+357 IYEYSGRPL

-377 KQTLA
+377 KKTLA

-387 LKNVEESKE
+387 LRNVEESKE
-396 ELYQMPLT
+396 EVYQMPLT

-420 RFQVALEKYKDS
+420 RFQVALERYKES
-432 AKSRKDEKDDA
+432 AQSRKEEKDDA
-443 NPFKEQEEW
+443 NPFREQDEW

-459 AKMGKNKV
+459 AKMGKKNKEQ
-467 SDEKR
+467 DEKR
-472 GYDYVFEDQIAFI
+472 GYDYVFEDQIAFV

-495 SDSDSSEDDD
+495 SDSSWSSDSD
-505 SASDDDDGLK
+505 SDVQRK
-515 KMKKKK
+515 KGRRKR
-521 KRNKTTQEKI
+521 RNKTTQERI

-605 NVRIGCTQPR
+605 GVRIGCTQPR
-615 RVAAMSVATRVSDE
+615 RVAAMSVATRVADE

-640 SIRFEDCTSDK
+640 SIRFEDRTSDK
-651 TKVKYMTDG
+651 TKVKYLTDG

-672 KSYSVMMI
+672 KSYGVMMV

-744 TKQPEADYMDAIV
+744 TKQPEADYMDAVV

-771 ILVFCTGQEEIEALQ
+771 ILVFCTGQEEIEALE

-797 SIENENSKRLAD
+797 STNDDEDGGRSKRLAE

-833 NGRKCV
+833 KGRKCV

-874 ESLVITPTSQA
+874 ESLVVTPTSQA
-885 SSMQRAGRAGR
+885 SAMQRAGRAGR

-1021 FFRPKDKQVLADHA
+1021 FYRPKEKQLLADHA
-1035 HKAFHVGDVGDHLAL
+1035 HKAFHLGDVGDHLAL

-1056 WQESDYS
+1056 WQDSDYS

-1084 EQLVKMLERVE
+1084 EQLIKMLERVE
-1095 IELASDRNAV
+1095 IELVSDRNAV
-1105 DNIKKCITSGYFYHC
+1105 DNIKKCITSGFFYHC

-1137 VAIHPSSGLA
+1137 VSIHPSSGLA

-1169 VIEIEPR
+1169 CIEIQPK
-1176 WLIEIAPHYYQSR
+1176 WLIEIAPHYYQTR
-1189 EIEIDDLEKKKKN
+1189 EIDINGSNEEKKKK
-1202 KNKNVMMKT
+1202 K

>member
-1 MIQEEN
+1 MVEN
-7 DQTKTTMRRALMKWL
+7 AAIGDKHGLLKWIGEKL
-22 SQELEILLGFIE
+22 NELCGFKE
-34 PHVVQF
+34 ANVSQF
-40 VFQMGE
+40 VLSIAQ
-46 KHVTRTTTTTT
+46 KHAEASSTSSHKKVFET
-57 TNNNTNKT
+57 
-65 ILSLLNSLKQS
+65 LKDS
-76 GFDTVTLEFCEEL
+76 GFDAVTLEFSREL
-89 CTKLSEYSLLT
+89 CTRLLQQQQT
-100 TTTTTT
+100 KGAKREKEEKKK
-106 TTTSNH
+106 TSTKI
-112 HHYHHHR
+112 
-119 ASNSKDEE
+119 ASAAYIDDEDEE
-127 AKIDDDAYNL
+127 SK
-137 NQKKTKKK
+137 
-145 KKNCRDDNVL
+145 
-155 NKYESLHEE
+155 
-164 HNEDDD
+164 
-170 GERTYAL
+170 YAL
-177 IQESESEENKKRKSK
+177 V
-192 KDKKSKRDKKR
+192 
-203 RNNKL
+203 
-208 KSSSSSDEDEET
+208 KSSSSDDDEEHLKKKTSKKSLKKKKMKRKKKKRKGPSSSSSSSSYSSSEDEET
-220 KVKRERALQGYR
+220 KLKRERALQGYR
-232 DDDKIN
+232 DLELEPDDDDDNNNNNNNN
-238 DESDNLE
+238 DDDDENRKRL
-245 SLEKSLEEEEEEEE
+245 
-259 EEDSETRRERER
+259 
-271 ERDQEE
+271 RDQQE

-282 NRLRLKDD
+282 ERLRMKDD
-290 ERTKKL
+290 EKTKKYDNDRGKSNKNNAA
-296 DNKIKKGRG
+296 DNKK
-305 RDGEEDELAVDEE
+305 EVDEDEE
-318 EKNKG
+318 EVERG

-357 TYALSGRSL
+357 IYEYSGRPL

-377 KQTLA
+377 KKTLV

-387 LKNVEESKE
+387 LRNVEESKE
-396 ELYQMPLT
+396 EVYQMPLT
-404 YDDVDDKANA
+404 YDDMDDKANA

-420 RFQVALEKYKDS
+420 RFQVALERYKES
-432 AKSRKDEKDDA
+432 AQSRKEEKDDA
-443 NPFKEQEEW
+443 NPFREQDEW

-459 AKMGKNKV
+459 AKMGKKNKEQ
-467 SDEKR
+467 DEKR
-472 GYDYVFEDQIAFI
+472 GYDYVFEDQIAFV

-495 SDSDSSEDDD
+495 SDSSWSSDSD
-505 SASDDDDGLK
+505 SDVQRK
-515 KMKKKK
+515 KGRRKR
-521 KRNKTTQEKI
+521 RNKTTQERI

-605 NVRIGCTQPR
+605 GVRIGCTQPR
-615 RVAAMSVATRVSDE
+615 RVAAMSVATRVADE

-640 SIRFEDCTSDK
+640 SIRFEDRTSDK
-651 TKVKYMTDG
+651 TKVKYLTDG

-672 KSYSVMMI
+672 KSYGVMMV

-744 TKQPEADYMDAIV
+744 TKQPEADYMDTVV

-771 ILVFCTGQEEIEALQ
+771 ILVFCTGQEEIEALE

-797 SIENENSKRLAD
+797 STNDDEDGGRSKRLAE

-833 NGRKCV
+833 KGRKCV

-874 ESLVITPTSQA
+874 ESLVVTPTSQA
-885 SSMQRAGRAGR
+885 SAMQRAGRAGR

-947 FMDPPPAE
+947 FMDLPPAE

-1021 FFRPKDKQVLADHA
+1021 FYRPKEKQLLADHA
-1035 HKAFHVGDVGDHLAL
+1035 HKAFHLGDVGDHLAL
-1050 MNVFNS
+1050 MIVFNS
-1056 WQESDYS
+1056 WQDSDYS

-1084 EQLVKMLERVE
+1084 EQLIKMLERVE
-1095 IELASDRNAV
+1095 IELVSDRNAV
-1105 DNIKKCITSGYFYHC
+1105 DNIKKCITSGFFYHC

-1137 VAIHPSSGLA
+1137 VSIHPSSGLA

-1169 VIEIEPR
+1169 CIEIQPK
-1176 WLIEIAPHYYQSR
+1176 WLIEIAPHYYQTR
-1189 EIEIDDLEKKKKN
+1189 EIDINGSNEEKKKK
-1202 KNKNVMMKT
+1202 K

>member
-1 MIQEEN
+1 MGARGDAIG
-7 DQTKTTMRRALMKWL
+7 DKHALLKWIGEKL
-22 SQELEILLGFIE
+22 NELCGFTE
-34 PHVVQF
+34 ANVNQF
-40 VFQMGE
+40 VLAIAE
-46 KHVTRTTTTTT
+46 KHATSSSSSHKKLYET
-57 TNNNTNKT
+57 
-65 ILSLLNSLKQS
+65 LKDS
-76 GFDTVTLEFCEEL
+76 GFDAVTLEFSREL
-89 CTKLSEYSLLT
+89 CNHLLNKSEDTINSIPKQKTK
-100 TTTTTT
+100 
-106 TTTSNH
+106 
-112 HHYHHHR
+112 
-119 ASNSKDEE
+119 EE
-127 AKIDDDAYNL
+127 EEVREGKEK
-137 NQKKTKKK
+137 KKTST
-145 KKNCRDDNVL
+145 NIAAAAYDNDEVDD
-155 NKYESLHEE
+155 
-164 HNEDDD
+164 
-170 GERTYAL
+170 
-177 IQESESEENKKRKSK
+177 EENKYA
-192 KDKKSKRDKKR
+192 
-203 RNNKL
+203 L
-208 KSSSSSDEDEET
+208 VQSSSSDEDVEEDFKRKSKKRSKEKKKSRKSLKKKMKREERKGRKQDSAMGGATSSSADAYISSQSSSSEDEET
-220 KVKRERALQGYR
+220 KLRRERALQGYR
-232 DDDKIN
+232 DLELEPDD
-238 DESDNLE
+238 DDD
-245 SLEKSLEEEEEEEE
+245 EEEEEEISEE
-259 EEDSETRRERER
+259 TARERER
-271 ERDQEE
+271 LRDQEE

-282 NRLRLKDD
+282 ERLRMKD
-290 ERTKKL
+290 EEKTKKL
-296 DNKIKKGRG
+296 DNGGGILKSNKIKSTNAEG
-305 RDGEEDELAVDEE
+305 DEEDEEE
-318 EKNKG
+318 VKRG
-323 LVPDL
+323 LIPDL

-357 TYALSGRSL
+357 MYEYGGRPL

-387 LKNVEESKE
+387 LRNVEESKE
-396 ELYQMPLT
+396 EVYQMPLT

-420 RFQVALEKYKDS
+420 RFQVALERCKES
-432 AKSRKDEKDDA
+432 AQSRKEEKEDA
-443 NPFKEQEEW
+443 NPFKEQDEW

-459 AKMGKNKV
+459 AKMGKKNKEQ
-467 SDEKR
+467 DEKR
-472 GYDYVFEDQIAFI
+472 GYDYVFEDQIAFV

-495 SDSDSSEDDD
+495 SDSSSSSDSD
-505 SASDDDDGLK
+505 SDSQGEK
-515 KMKKKK
+515 TRRRRR
-521 KRNKTTQEKI
+521 RNKTTQEKI

-605 NVRIGCTQPR
+605 GVRIGCTQPR
-615 RVAAMSVATRVSDE
+615 RVAAMSVATRVADE
-629 VGCKLGNEVGY
+629 VGCKLGNEIGY

-672 KSYSVMMI
+672 KSYSVMMV

-744 TKQPEADYMDAIV
+744 TKQPEADYMDAVV

-771 ILVFCTGQEEIEALQ
+771 ILVFCTGQEEIEALE

-797 SIENENSKRLAD
+797 STNDDEDGGRSKRLAE

-833 NGRKCV
+833 KGRKCV

-874 ESLVITPTSQA
+874 ESLVVTPTSQA
-885 SSMQRAGRAGR
+885 SAMQRAGRAGR

-1021 FFRPKDKQVLADHA
+1021 FYRPKEKQLLADHA

-1056 WQESDYS
+1056 WQDCDYS
-1063 TQWCFENFVQHRSMK
+1063 TQWCFENFVQHRTMK

-1084 EQLVKMLERVE
+1084 DQLVKMLERVE
-1095 IELASDRNAV
+1095 IDLSSDRNAV
-1105 DNIKKCITSGYFYHC
+1105 DNIKKCITSGFFYHC

-1137 VAIHPSSGLA
+1137 VSIHPSSGLA

-1169 VIEIEPR
+1169 CIEIQPK
-1176 WLIEIAPHYYQSR
+1176 WLVEIAPHYYQSR
-1189 EIEIDDLEKKKKN
+1189 EIDIDGDAQKQKR
-1202 KNKNVMMKT
+1202 TPA

>member
-1 MIQEEN
+1 MVEN
-7 DQTKTTMRRALMKWL
+7 AAIGDKHGLLKWIGEKL
-22 SQELEILLGFIE
+22 NELCGFRE
-34 PHVVQF
+34 ANVSQF
-40 VFQMGE
+40 V
-46 KHVTRTTTTTT
+46 
-57 TNNNTNKT
+57 
-65 ILSLLNSLKQS
+65 LSIAQNHAEASSTSSHKKVFETLKDS
-76 GFDTVTLEFCEEL
+76 GFDAVTLEFSREL
-89 CTKLSEYSLLT
+89 CNRLLQQQQTKGAKREKEEKKK
-100 TTTTTT
+100 
-106 TTTSNH
+106 TSTKIATAA
-112 HHYHHHR
+112 YIDDE
-119 ASNSKDEE
+119 DEE
-127 AKIDDDAYNL
+127 SK
-137 NQKKTKKK
+137 
-145 KKNCRDDNVL
+145 
-155 NKYESLHEE
+155 
-164 HNEDDD
+164 
-170 GERTYAL
+170 YAL
-177 IQESESEENKKRKSK
+177 V
-192 KDKKSKRDKKR
+192 
-203 RNNKL
+203 
-208 KSSSSSDEDEET
+208 KSSSSDDDEEHLKKKTSKKSLKKKKMKRKKKKRKGRSSSSSSSSSYSSSEDEET
-220 KVKRERALQGYR
+220 KLKRERALQGYR
-232 DDDKIN
+232 DLELEPDDDDNNNNNNNN
-238 DESDNLE
+238 DNNNDDDDENRKRL
-245 SLEKSLEEEEEEEE
+245 
-259 EEDSETRRERER
+259 
-271 ERDQEE
+271 RDQQE

-282 NRLRLKDD
+282 ERLRMKDD
-290 ERTKKL
+290 EKTKKYDNDRGKSNKNNAA
-296 DNKIKKGRG
+296 DNK
-305 RDGEEDELAVDEE
+305 EEVDEDEE
-318 EKNKG
+318 EVERG

-357 TYALSGRSL
+357 IYEYSGRPL

-377 KQTLA
+377 KKTLA

-387 LKNVEESKE
+387 LRNVEESKE
-396 ELYQMPLT
+396 EVYQMPLT

-420 RFQVALEKYKDS
+420 RFQVALERYKES
-432 AKSRKDEKDDA
+432 AQSRKEEKDDA
-443 NPFKEQEEW
+443 NPFREQDEW

-459 AKMGKNKV
+459 AKMGKKNKEQ
-467 SDEKR
+467 DEKR
-472 GYDYVFEDQIAFI
+472 GYDYVFEDQIAFV

-495 SDSDSSEDDD
+495 SDSSWSSDSD
-505 SASDDDDGLK
+505 SNVQRK
-515 KMKKKK
+515 KGRRKR
-521 KRNKTTQEKI
+521 RNKTTQERI

-605 NVRIGCTQPR
+605 GVRIGCTQPR
-615 RVAAMSVATRVSDE
+615 RVAAMSVATRVADE

-640 SIRFEDCTSDK
+640 SIRFEDRTSDK
-651 TKVKYMTDG
+651 TKVKYLTDG

-672 KSYSVMMI
+672 KSYGVMMV

-744 TKQPEADYMDAIV
+744 TKQPEADYMDAVV

-771 ILVFCTGQEEIEALQ
+771 ILVFCTGQEEIEALE

-797 SIENENSKRLAD
+797 STNDDEDGGRSKRLAE

-833 NGRKCV
+833 KGRKCV

-874 ESLVITPTSQA
+874 ESLVVTPTSQA
-885 SSMQRAGRAGR
+885 SAMQRAGRAGR

-1021 FFRPKDKQVLADHA
+1021 FYRPKEKQLLADHA
-1035 HKAFHVGDVGDHLAL
+1035 HKAFHLGDVGDHLAL

-1056 WQESDYS
+1056 WQDSDYS

-1084 EQLVKMLERVE
+1084 EQLIKMLERVE
-1095 IELASDRNAV
+1095 IELVSDRNAV
-1105 DNIKKCITSGYFYHC
+1105 DNIKKCITSGFFYHC

-1137 VAIHPSSGLA
+1137 VSIHPSSGLA

-1169 VIEIEPR
+1169 CIEIQPK
-1176 WLIEIAPHYYQSR
+1176 WLIEIAPHYYQTR
-1189 EIEIDDLEKKKKN
+1189 EIDINGSNEEKKKK
-1202 KNKNVMMKT
+1202 K

>member
-1 MIQEEN
+1 MVEN
-7 DQTKTTMRRALMKWL
+7 AAIGDKHGLLKWIGEKL
-22 SQELEILLGFIE
+22 NELCGFRE
-34 PHVVQF
+34 ANVSQF
-40 VFQMGE
+40 V
-46 KHVTRTTTTTT
+46 
-57 TNNNTNKT
+57 
-65 ILSLLNSLKQS
+65 LSIAQNHAEASSTSSHKKVFETLKDS
-76 GFDTVTLEFCEEL
+76 GFDAVTLEFSREL
-89 CTKLSEYSLLT
+89 CTRLLQQQQT
-100 TTTTTT
+100 KGAKREKEEKKK
-106 TTTSNH
+106 TSTKIATAA
-112 HHYHHHR
+112 YIDDE
-119 ASNSKDEE
+119 DEE
-127 AKIDDDAYNL
+127 SK
-137 NQKKTKKK
+137 
-145 KKNCRDDNVL
+145 
-155 NKYESLHEE
+155 
-164 HNEDDD
+164 
-170 GERTYAL
+170 YAL
-177 IQESESEENKKRKSK
+177 V
-192 KDKKSKRDKKR
+192 
-203 RNNKL
+203 
-208 KSSSSSDEDEET
+208 KSSSSDDDEEHLKRKTSKKSLKKKMKRKKKKRKGRSSSSSSSSYSSSEDEET
-220 KVKRERALQGYR
+220 KLKRERALQGYR
-232 DDDKIN
+232 DLELEPDDDDDNNNNNNNNN
-238 DESDNLE
+238 DNNNDDDADDDENRKRL
-245 SLEKSLEEEEEEEE
+245 
-259 EEDSETRRERER
+259 
-271 ERDQEE
+271 RDQQE

-282 NRLRLKDD
+282 ERLRMKDD
-290 ERTKKL
+290 EKTKKYDNDRGKSNKNNAA
-296 DNKIKKGRG
+296 DNK
-305 RDGEEDELAVDEE
+305 EEVDEDEE
-318 EKNKG
+318 EVERG

-357 TYALSGRSL
+357 IYEYSGRPL

-377 KQTLA
+377 KKTLA

-387 LKNVEESKE
+387 LRNVEESKE
-396 ELYQMPLT
+396 EVYQMPLT

-420 RFQVALEKYKDS
+420 RFQVALERYKES
-432 AKSRKDEKDDA
+432 AQSRKEEKDDA
-443 NPFKEQEEW
+443 NPFREQDEW

-459 AKMGKNKV
+459 AKMGKKNKEQ
-467 SDEKR
+467 DEKR
-472 GYDYVFEDQIAFI
+472 GYDYVFEDQIAFV

-495 SDSDSSEDDD
+495 SDSSWSSDSD
-505 SASDDDDGLK
+505 SDVQRK
-515 KMKKKK
+515 KGKGKR
-521 KRNKTTQEKI
+521 RNKTTQERI

-605 NVRIGCTQPR
+605 GVRIGCTQPR
-615 RVAAMSVATRVSDE
+615 RVAAMSVATRVADE

-640 SIRFEDCTSDK
+640 SIRFEDRTSDK
-651 TKVKYMTDG
+651 TKVKYLTDG

-672 KSYSVMMI
+672 KSYGVMMV

-744 TKQPEADYMDAIV
+744 TKQPEADYMDAVV

-771 ILVFCTGQEEIEALQ
+771 ILVFCTGQEEIEALE

-797 SIENENSKRLAD
+797 STNDDEDGGRSKRLAE

-833 NGRKCV
+833 KGRKCV

-874 ESLVITPTSQA
+874 ESLVVTPTSQA
-885 SSMQRAGRAGR
+885 SAMQRAGRAGR

-1021 FFRPKDKQVLADHA
+1021 FYRPKEKQLLADHA
-1035 HKAFHVGDVGDHLAL
+1035 HKAFHLGDVGDHLAL

-1056 WQESDYS
+1056 WQDSDYS

-1084 EQLVKMLERVE
+1084 EQLIKMLERVE
-1095 IELASDRNAV
+1095 IELVSDRNAV
-1105 DNIKKCITSGYFYHC
+1105 DNIKKCITSGFFYHC

-1137 VAIHPSSGLA
+1137 VSIHPSSGLA

-1169 VIEIEPR
+1169 CIEIQPK
-1176 WLIEIAPHYYQSR
+1176 WLIEIAPHYYQTR
-1189 EIEIDDLEKKKKN
+1189 EIDINGSNEEKKKK
-1202 KNKNVMMKT
+1202 K

>member
-1 MIQEEN
+1 MVEN
-7 DQTKTTMRRALMKWL
+7 AAIGDKHGLLKWIGEKL
-22 SQELEILLGFIE
+22 NELCGFKE
-34 PHVVQF
+34 ANVSQF
-40 VFQMGE
+40 VLSIAQ
-46 KHVTRTTTTTT
+46 KHAEASSTSSHKKVFET
-57 TNNNTNKT
+57 
-65 ILSLLNSLKQS
+65 LKDS
-76 GFDTVTLEFCEEL
+76 GFDAVTLEFSREL
-89 CTKLSEYSLLT
+89 CNRLLQQQQTKGAKREKEEKKK
-100 TTTTTT
+100 
-106 TTTSNH
+106 TSTKIATAA
-112 HHYHHHR
+112 YIDDE
-119 ASNSKDEE
+119 DEE
-127 AKIDDDAYNL
+127 SK
-137 NQKKTKKK
+137 
-145 KKNCRDDNVL
+145 
-155 NKYESLHEE
+155 
-164 HNEDDD
+164 
-170 GERTYAL
+170 YAL
-177 IQESESEENKKRKSK
+177 V
-192 KDKKSKRDKKR
+192 
-203 RNNKL
+203 
-208 KSSSSSDEDEET
+208 KSSSSDDDEEHLKKKTSKKSLKKKKMKRKKKKRKGRSSSSSSSYSSSEDEET
-220 KVKRERALQGYR
+220 KLKRERALQGYR
-232 DDDKIN
+232 DLELEPDDDDNNNNNNNN
-238 DESDNLE
+238 DNNNDDDENRKRL
-245 SLEKSLEEEEEEEE
+245 
-259 EEDSETRRERER
+259 
-271 ERDQEE
+271 RDQQE

-282 NRLRLKDD
+282 ERLRMKDD
-290 ERTKKL
+290 EKTKKY
-296 DNKIKKGRG
+296 DNDRG
-305 RDGEEDELAVDEE
+305 KSNKNNAANNKEEVDDDEE
-318 EKNKG
+318 EVERG

-357 TYALSGRSL
+357 IYEYSGRPL

-377 KQTLA
+377 KKTLA

-387 LKNVEESKE
+387 LRNVEESKE
-396 ELYQMPLT
+396 EVYQMPLT

-420 RFQVALEKYKDS
+420 RFQVALERYKES
-432 AKSRKDEKDDA
+432 AQSRKEEKDDA
-443 NPFKEQEEW
+443 NPFREQDEW

-459 AKMGKNKV
+459 AKMGKKNKEQ
-467 SDEKR
+467 DEKR
-472 GYDYVFEDQIAFI
+472 GYDYVFEDQIAFV

-495 SDSDSSEDDD
+495 SDSSWSSDSD
-505 SASDDDDGLK
+505 SDVQRK
-515 KMKKKK
+515 KGRRKR
-521 KRNKTTQEKI
+521 RNKTTQERI

-605 NVRIGCTQPR
+605 GVRIGCTQPR
-615 RVAAMSVATRVSDE
+615 RVAAMSVATRVADE

-640 SIRFEDCTSDK
+640 SIRFEDRTSDK
-651 TKVKYMTDG
+651 TKVKYLTDG

-672 KSYSVMMI
+672 KSYGVMMV

-744 TKQPEADYMDAIV
+744 TKQPEADYMDAVV

-771 ILVFCTGQEEIEALQ
+771 ILVFCTGQEEIEALE

-797 SIENENSKRLAD
+797 STNDDEDGGRSKRLAE

-833 NGRKCV
+833 KGRKCV

-874 ESLVITPTSQA
+874 ESLVVTPTSQA
-885 SSMQRAGRAGR
+885 SAMQRAGRAGR

-1021 FFRPKDKQVLADHA
+1021 FYRPKEKQLLADHA
-1035 HKAFHVGDVGDHLAL
+1035 HKAFHLGDVGDHLAL

-1056 WQESDYS
+1056 WQDSDYS

-1084 EQLVKMLERVE
+1084 EQLIKMLERVE
-1095 IELASDRNAV
+1095 IELVSDRNAV
-1105 DNIKKCITSGYFYHC
+1105 DNIKKCITSGFFYHC

-1137 VAIHPSSGLA
+1137 VSIHPSSGLA

-1169 VIEIEPR
+1169 CIEIQPK
-1176 WLIEIAPHYYQSR
+1176 WLIEIAPHYYQTR
-1189 EIEIDDLEKKKKN
+1189 EIDINGSNEEKKKK
-1202 KNKNVMMKT
+1202 K

>member
-1 MIQEEN
+1 MVEN
-7 DQTKTTMRRALMKWL
+7 AAIGDKHGLLKWIGEKL
-22 SQELEILLGFIE
+22 NELCGFRE
-34 PHVVQF
+34 ANVSQF
-40 VFQMGE
+40 V
-46 KHVTRTTTTTT
+46 
-57 TNNNTNKT
+57 
-65 ILSLLNSLKQS
+65 LSIAQNHAEASSTSSHKKVFETLKDS
-76 GFDTVTLEFCEEL
+76 GFDAVTLEFSREL
-89 CTKLSEYSLLT
+89 CTRLLQQQQT
-100 TTTTTT
+100 KGAKREKEEKKK
-106 TTTSNH
+106 TSTKIATAA
-112 HHYHHHR
+112 YIDDE
-119 ASNSKDEE
+119 DEE
-127 AKIDDDAYNL
+127 SK
-137 NQKKTKKK
+137 
-145 KKNCRDDNVL
+145 
-155 NKYESLHEE
+155 
-164 HNEDDD
+164 
-170 GERTYAL
+170 YAL
-177 IQESESEENKKRKSK
+177 V
-192 KDKKSKRDKKR
+192 
-203 RNNKL
+203 
-208 KSSSSSDEDEET
+208 KSSSSDDDEEHLKRKTSKKSLKKKKMKRKKKKRNGRSSSSSSSSYSSSEDEET
-220 KVKRERALQGYR
+220 KLKRERALQGYR
-232 DDDKIN
+232 DLELEPDDDDDNNNNNNNNN
-238 DESDNLE
+238 DNNDDNNNDDDDDDDENRKRL
-245 SLEKSLEEEEEEEE
+245 
-259 EEDSETRRERER
+259 
-271 ERDQEE
+271 RDQQE

-282 NRLRLKDD
+282 ERLRMKDD
-290 ERTKKL
+290 EKTKKYDNDRGKSNKNNAA
-296 DNKIKKGRG
+296 DNK
-305 RDGEEDELAVDEE
+305 EEVDEDEE
-318 EKNKG
+318 EVERG

-357 TYALSGRSL
+357 IYEYSGRPL

-377 KQTLA
+377 KKTLA

-387 LKNVEESKE
+387 LRNVEESKE
-396 ELYQMPLT
+396 EVYQMPLT

-420 RFQVALEKYKDS
+420 RFQVALERYKES
-432 AKSRKDEKDDA
+432 AQSRKEEKDDA
-443 NPFKEQEEW
+443 NPFREQDEW

-459 AKMGKNKV
+459 AKMGKKNKEQ
-467 SDEKR
+467 DEKR
-472 GYDYVFEDQIAFI
+472 GYDYVFEDQIAFV

-495 SDSDSSEDDD
+495 SDSSWSSDSD
-505 SASDDDDGLK
+505 SNVQRK
-515 KMKKKK
+515 KGRRKR
-521 KRNKTTQEKI
+521 RNKTTQERI

-605 NVRIGCTQPR
+605 GVRIGCTQPR
-615 RVAAMSVATRVSDE
+615 RVAAMSVATRVADE

-640 SIRFEDCTSDK
+640 SIRFEDRTSDK
-651 TKVKYMTDG
+651 TKVKYLTDG

-672 KSYSVMMI
+672 KSYGVMMV

-744 TKQPEADYMDAIV
+744 TKQPEADYMDAVV

-771 ILVFCTGQEEIEALQ
+771 ILVFCTGQEEIEALE

-797 SIENENSKRLAD
+797 STNDDEDGGRSKRLAE

-833 NGRKCV
+833 KGRKCV

-874 ESLVITPTSQA
+874 ESLVVTPTSQA
-885 SSMQRAGRAGR
+885 SAMQRAGRAGR

-1021 FFRPKDKQVLADHA
+1021 FYRPKEKQLLADHA
-1035 HKAFHVGDVGDHLAL
+1035 HKAFHLGDVGDHLAL

-1056 WQESDYS
+1056 WQDSDYS

-1084 EQLVKMLERVE
+1084 EQLIKMLERVE
-1095 IELASDRNAV
+1095 IELVSDRNAV
-1105 DNIKKCITSGYFYHC
+1105 DNIKKCITSGFFYHC

-1137 VAIHPSSGLA
+1137 VSIHPSSGLA

-1169 VIEIEPR
+1169 CIEIQPK
-1176 WLIEIAPHYYQSR
+1176 WLIEIAPHYYQTR
-1189 EIEIDDLEKKKKN
+1189 EIDINGSNEEKKKK
-1202 KNKNVMMKT
+1202 K

>member
-1 MIQEEN
+1 MVEN
-7 DQTKTTMRRALMKWL
+7 AAIGDKHGLLKWIGEKL
-22 SQELEILLGFIE
+22 NELCGFTE
-34 PHVVQF
+34 ANVSQF
-40 VFQMGE
+40 VLSIAQ
-46 KHVTRTTTTTT
+46 KHAEASSTSSHKKVFET
-57 TNNNTNKT
+57 
-65 ILSLLNSLKQS
+65 LKDS
-76 GFDTVTLEFCEEL
+76 GFDAVTLEFSREL
-89 CTKLSEYSLLT
+89 CNRLLQQQQTKGAKREKEEKKK
-100 TTTTTT
+100 
-106 TTTSNH
+106 TSTKIATAA
-112 HHYHHHR
+112 YIDDE
-119 ASNSKDEE
+119 DEE
-127 AKIDDDAYNL
+127 SK
-137 NQKKTKKK
+137 
-145 KKNCRDDNVL
+145 
-155 NKYESLHEE
+155 
-164 HNEDDD
+164 
-170 GERTYAL
+170 YAL
-177 IQESESEENKKRKSK
+177 V
-192 KDKKSKRDKKR
+192 
-203 RNNKL
+203 
-208 KSSSSSDEDEET
+208 KSSSSDDDEEHLKKKTSKKSLKKKKMKRKKKKRKGRSSSSSSYSSSEDEET
-220 KVKRERALQGYR
+220 KLKRERALQGYR
-232 DDDKIN
+232 DLELEPDDDDNNNNNNNN
-238 DESDNLE
+238 DNNNDDDENRKRL
-245 SLEKSLEEEEEEEE
+245 
-259 EEDSETRRERER
+259 
-271 ERDQEE
+271 RDQQE

-282 NRLRLKDD
+282 ERLRMKDD
-290 ERTKKL
+290 EKTKKYDNDRGKSNKNNAA
-296 DNKIKKGRG
+296 DNK
-305 RDGEEDELAVDEE
+305 EEVDEDEE
-318 EKNKG
+318 EVERG

-357 TYALSGRSL
+357 IYEYSGRPL

-377 KQTLA
+377 KKTLA

-387 LKNVEESKE
+387 LRNVEESKQE
-396 ELYQMPLT
+396 VYQMPLT

-420 RFQVALEKYKDS
+420 RFQVALERYKES
-432 AKSRKDEKDDA
+432 AQSRKEEKDDA
-443 NPFKEQEEW
+443 NPFREQDEW

-459 AKMGKNKV
+459 AKMGKKNKEQ
-467 SDEKR
+467 DEKR
-472 GYDYVFEDQIAFI
+472 GYDYVFEDQIAFV

-495 SDSDSSEDDD
+495 SDSSWSSDSD
-505 SASDDDDGLK
+505 SDVQRK
-515 KMKKKK
+515 KGRRKR
-521 KRNKTTQEKI
+521 RNKTTQERI

-605 NVRIGCTQPR
+605 GVRIGCTQPR
-615 RVAAMSVATRVSDE
+615 RVAAMSVATRVADE

-640 SIRFEDCTSDK
+640 SIRFEDRTSDK
-651 TKVKYMTDG
+651 TKVKYLTDG

-672 KSYSVMMI
+672 KSYGVMMV

-744 TKQPEADYMDAIV
+744 TKQPEADYMDAVV

-771 ILVFCTGQEEIEALQ
+771 ILVFCTGQEEIEALE

-797 SIENENSKRLAD
+797 STNDDEDGGRSKRLAE

-833 NGRKCV
+833 KGRKCV

-874 ESLVITPTSQA
+874 ESLVVTPTSQA
-885 SSMQRAGRAGR
+885 SAMQRAGRAGR

-1021 FFRPKDKQVLADHA
+1021 FYRPKEKQLLADHA
-1035 HKAFHVGDVGDHLAL
+1035 HKAFHLGDVGDHLAL

-1056 WQESDYS
+1056 WQDSDYS

-1084 EQLVKMLERVE
+1084 EQLIKMLERVE
-1095 IELASDRNAV
+1095 IELVSDRNAV
-1105 DNIKKCITSGYFYHC
+1105 DNIKKCITSGFFYHC

-1137 VAIHPSSGLA
+1137 VSIHPSSGLA

-1169 VIEIEPR
+1169 CIEIQPK
-1176 WLIEIAPHYYQSR
+1176 WLIEIAPHYYQTR
-1189 EIEIDDLEKKKKN
+1189 EIDINGSNEEKKKK
-1202 KNKNVMMKT
+1202 K

>member
-1 MIQEEN
+1 MVEN
-7 DQTKTTMRRALMKWL
+7 AAIGDKHGLLKWIGEKL
-22 SQELEILLGFIE
+22 NELCGFKE
-34 PHVVQF
+34 ANVSQF
-40 VFQMGE
+40 VLSIAQ
-46 KHVTRTTTTTT
+46 KHAEASSTSSHKKVFET
-57 TNNNTNKT
+57 
-65 ILSLLNSLKQS
+65 LKDS
-76 GFDTVTLEFCEEL
+76 GFDAVTLEFSREL
-89 CTKLSEYSLLT
+89 CNRLLQQQQTKGAKREKEEKKK
-100 TTTTTT
+100 
-106 TTTSNH
+106 TSTKIATAA
-112 HHYHHHR
+112 YIDDE
-119 ASNSKDEE
+119 DEE
-127 AKIDDDAYNL
+127 SK
-137 NQKKTKKK
+137 
-145 KKNCRDDNVL
+145 
-155 NKYESLHEE
+155 
-164 HNEDDD
+164 
-170 GERTYAL
+170 YAL
-177 IQESESEENKKRKSK
+177 V
-192 KDKKSKRDKKR
+192 
-203 RNNKL
+203 
-208 KSSSSSDEDEET
+208 KSSSSDDDEEHLKKKTSKKSLKKKKMKRKKKKRKGRSSSSSSYSSSEDEET
-220 KVKRERALQGYR
+220 KLKRERALQGYR
-232 DDDKIN
+232 DLELEPDDDDNNNNNNNN
-238 DESDNLE
+238 DNNNDDDDENRKRL
-245 SLEKSLEEEEEEEE
+245 
-259 EEDSETRRERER
+259 
-271 ERDQEE
+271 RDQQE

-282 NRLRLKDD
+282 ERLRMKDD
-290 ERTKKL
+290 EKTKKYDNDRGKSNKNNAA
-296 DNKIKKGRG
+296 DNK
-305 RDGEEDELAVDEE
+305 EEVDEE
-318 EKNKG
+318 EVERG

-357 TYALSGRSL
+357 IYEYSGRPL

-377 KQTLA
+377 KKTLA

-387 LKNVEESKE
+387 LRNVEESKE
-396 ELYQMPLT
+396 EVYQMPLT

-420 RFQVALEKYKDS
+420 RFQVALERYKES
-432 AKSRKDEKDDA
+432 AQSRKEEKDDA
-443 NPFKEQEEW
+443 NPFREQDEW

-459 AKMGKNKV
+459 AKMGKKNKEQ
-467 SDEKR
+467 DEKR
-472 GYDYVFEDQIAFI
+472 GYDYVFEDQIAFV

-495 SDSDSSEDDD
+495 SDSSWSSDSD
-505 SASDDDDGLK
+505 SDVQRK
-515 KMKKKK
+515 KGRRKR
-521 KRNKTTQEKI
+521 RNKTTQERI

-605 NVRIGCTQPR
+605 GVRIGCTQPR
-615 RVAAMSVATRVSDE
+615 RVAAMSVATRVADE

-640 SIRFEDCTSDK
+640 SIRFEDRTSDK
-651 TKVKYMTDG
+651 TKVKYLTDG

-672 KSYSVMMI
+672 KSYGVMMV

-744 TKQPEADYMDAIV
+744 TKQPEADYMDAVV

-771 ILVFCTGQEEIEALQ
+771 ILVFCTGQEEIEALE

-797 SIENENSKRLAD
+797 STNDDEDGGRSKRLAE

-833 NGRKCV
+833 KGRKCV

-874 ESLVITPTSQA
+874 ESLVVTPTSQA
-885 SSMQRAGRAGR
+885 SAMQRAGRAGR

-1021 FFRPKDKQVLADHA
+1021 FYRPKEKQLLADHA
-1035 HKAFHVGDVGDHLAL
+1035 HKAFHLGDVGDHLAL

-1056 WQESDYS
+1056 WQDSDYS

-1084 EQLVKMLERVE
+1084 EQLIKMLERVE
-1095 IELASDRNAV
+1095 IELVSDRNAV
-1105 DNIKKCITSGYFYHC
+1105 DNIKKCITSGFFYHC

-1137 VAIHPSSGLA
+1137 VSIHPSSGLA

-1169 VIEIEPR
+1169 CIEIQPK
-1176 WLIEIAPHYYQSR
+1176 WLIEIAPHYYQTR
-1189 EIEIDDLEKKKKN
+1189 EIDINGSNEEKKKK
-1202 KNKNVMMKT
+1202 K

>member
-1 MIQEEN
+1 MVEN
-7 DQTKTTMRRALMKWL
+7 AAIGDKHGLLKWIGEKL
-22 SQELEILLGFIE
+22 NELCGFKE
-34 PHVVQF
+34 ANVSQF
-40 VFQMGE
+40 VLSIAQ
-46 KHVTRTTTTTT
+46 KHAEASSTSSHKKVFET
-57 TNNNTNKT
+57 
-65 ILSLLNSLKQS
+65 LKDS
-76 GFDTVTLEFCEEL
+76 GFDAVTLEFSREL
-89 CTKLSEYSLLT
+89 CNRLLQQQQTKGAKREKEEKKK
-100 TTTTTT
+100 
-106 TTTSNH
+106 TSTKIATAA
-112 HHYHHHR
+112 YIDDE
-119 ASNSKDEE
+119 DEE
-127 AKIDDDAYNL
+127 SK
-137 NQKKTKKK
+137 
-145 KKNCRDDNVL
+145 
-155 NKYESLHEE
+155 
-164 HNEDDD
+164 
-170 GERTYAL
+170 YAL
-177 IQESESEENKKRKSK
+177 V
-192 KDKKSKRDKKR
+192 
-203 RNNKL
+203 
-208 KSSSSSDEDEET
+208 KSSSSDDDEEHLKKKTSKKSLKKKKMKRKKKKRKGRSSSSSSSYSSSEDEET
-220 KVKRERALQGYR
+220 KLKRERALQGYR
-232 DDDKIN
+232 DLELEPDDDDNNNNNNNN
-238 DESDNLE
+238 DNNNDDDDENRKRL
-245 SLEKSLEEEEEEEE
+245 
-259 EEDSETRRERER
+259 
-271 ERDQEE
+271 RDQQE

-282 NRLRLKDD
+282 ERLRMKDD
-290 ERTKKL
+290 EKTKKYDNDRGKSNKNNAA
-296 DNKIKKGRG
+296 DNK
-305 RDGEEDELAVDEE
+305 EEVDEDEE
-318 EKNKG
+318 EVERG

-357 TYALSGRSL
+357 IYEYSGRPL

-377 KQTLA
+377 KKTLA

-387 LKNVEESKE
+387 LRNVEESKQE
-396 ELYQMPLT
+396 VYQMPLT

-420 RFQVALEKYKDS
+420 RFQVALERYKES
-432 AKSRKDEKDDA
+432 AQSRKEEKDDA
-443 NPFKEQEEW
+443 NPFREQDEW

-459 AKMGKNKV
+459 AKMGKKNKEQ
-467 SDEKR
+467 DEKR
-472 GYDYVFEDQIAFI
+472 GYDYVFEDQIAFV

-495 SDSDSSEDDD
+495 SDSSWSSDSD
-505 SASDDDDGLK
+505 SDVQRK
-515 KMKKKK
+515 KGRRKR
-521 KRNKTTQEKI
+521 RNKTTQERI

-605 NVRIGCTQPR
+605 GVRIGCTQPR
-615 RVAAMSVATRVSDE
+615 RVAAMSVATRVADE

-640 SIRFEDCTSDK
+640 SIRFEDRTSDK
-651 TKVKYMTDG
+651 TKVKYLTDG

-672 KSYSVMMI
+672 KSYGVMMV

-744 TKQPEADYMDAIV
+744 TKQPEADYMDAVV

-771 ILVFCTGQEEIEALQ
+771 ILVFCTGQEEIEALE

-797 SIENENSKRLAD
+797 STNDDEDGGRSKRLAE

-833 NGRKCV
+833 KGRKCV

-874 ESLVITPTSQA
+874 ESLVVTPTSQA
-885 SSMQRAGRAGR
+885 SAMQRAGRAGR

-1021 FFRPKDKQVLADHA
+1021 FYRPKEKQLLADHA
-1035 HKAFHVGDVGDHLAL
+1035 HKAFHLGDVGDHLAL

-1056 WQESDYS
+1056 WQDSDYS

-1084 EQLVKMLERVE
+1084 EQLIKMLERVE
-1095 IELASDRNAV
+1095 IELVSDRNAV
-1105 DNIKKCITSGYFYHC
+1105 DNIKKCITSGFFYHC

-1137 VAIHPSSGLA
+1137 VSIHPSSGLA

-1169 VIEIEPR
+1169 CIEIQPK
-1176 WLIEIAPHYYQSR
+1176 WLIEIAPHYYQTR
-1189 EIEIDDLEKKKKN
+1189 EIDINGSNEEKKKK
-1202 KNKNVMMKT
+1202 K

>member
-1 MIQEEN
+1 MV
-7 DQTKTTMRRALMKWL
+7 DKHALLKWIGGQL
-22 SQELEILLGFIE
+22 NELCGFTEANVI
-34 PHVVQF
+34 QF
-40 VFQMGE
+40 VLAIAE
-46 KHVTRTTTTTT
+46 KHATSSSSSHRKVYET
-57 TNNNTNKT
+57 
-65 ILSLLNSLKQS
+65 LKDS
-76 GFDTVTLEFCEEL
+76 GFDAVTLDFSREL
-89 CTKLSEYSLLT
+89 CNRLLDENIT
-100 TTTTTT
+100 
-106 TTTSNH
+106 NDNNDN
-112 HHYHHHR
+112 
-119 ASNSKDEE
+119 AEEKNDEE
-127 AKIDDDAYNL
+127 DRRRRIRLAEEEKEKKKTSTNIAAAAYGNERGGSDEGDDSEQKKYALVQSSSSDDDHGEEDLGRKSKKRRNEKKSKKKSL
-137 NQKKTKKK
+137 PREKKKKKTKK
-145 KKNCRDDNVL
+145 
-155 NKYESLHEE
+155 EE
-164 HNEDDD
+164 
-170 GERTYAL
+170 
-177 IQESESEENKKRKSK
+177 KRE
-192 KDKKSKRDKKR
+192 DKKR
-203 RNNKL
+203 RKQDSAMGEGISSSAEAQF
-208 KSSSSSDEDEET
+208 SSSSSSSSEDEET
-220 KVKRERALQGYR
+220 KFKRERALQGYR
-232 DDDKIN
+232 DLELEPDG
-238 DESDNLE
+238 DNENNLSGE
-245 SLEKSLEEEEEEEE
+245 EQEKEELSEE
-259 EEDSETRRERER
+259 TALERER
-271 ERDQEE
+271 LRDQEE

-282 NRLRLKDD
+282 ERLRMKDD
-290 ERTKKL
+290 AKTKKL
-296 DNKIKKGRG
+296 VNDGGGKLNKNISTFN
-305 RDGEEDELAVDEE
+305 GEEDEEE
-318 EKNKG
+318 VKRG
-323 LVPDL
+323 LIPDL

-357 TYALSGRSL
+357 MYEFSGRPL

-420 RFQVALEKYKDS
+420 RFQVALERYKES
-432 AKSRKDEKDDA
+432 AKSRQEEKEDA
-443 NPFKEQEEW
+443 NPYKEQDEW

-459 AKMGKNKV
+459 ARMGKRNV
-467 SDEKR
+467 EEDEKK
-472 GYDYVFEDQIAFI
+472 GYDYVYEDQIAFVI
-485 VDEQIKGTNV
+485 DEQIQGTNV
-495 SDSDSSEDDD
+495 SDSDSSSD
-505 SASDDDDGLK
+505 SDSDSQ
-515 KMKKKK
+515 
-521 KRNKTTQEKI
+521 RNKTRRRRRRRSKTTQEKI

-543 GELGARKK
+543 GELGSRKK

-598 AGFAKEE
+598 AGFANEE
-605 NVRIGCTQPR
+605 GVRIGCTQPR
-615 RVAAMSVATRVSDE
+615 RVAAMSVATRVADE

-672 KSYSVMMI
+672 KSYSVMMV

-744 TKQPEADYMDAIV
+744 TKQPEADYMDAVV

-771 ILVFCTGQEEIEALQ
+771 ILVFCTGQEEIEALE

-797 SIENENSKRLAD
+797 STNDDEDGGKSKRLAE

-833 NGRKCV
+833 KGRKCV

-874 ESLVITPTSQA
+874 ESLVVTPTSQA
-885 SSMQRAGRAGR
+885 SAMQRAGRAGR

-1021 FFRPKDKQVLADHA
+1021 FYRPKDKQMLADHA

-1056 WQESDYS
+1056 WQDCDYS

-1084 EQLVKMLERVE
+1084 DQLIKMLERVE
-1095 IELASDRNAV
+1095 IELVSDRNAV
-1105 DNIKKCITSGYFYHC
+1105 DNIKKCITSGFFYHC
-1120 AKLQRNGS
+1120 AKLQRNGT

-1137 VAIHPSSGLA
+1137 VSIHPSSGLA

-1157 ELVFTSKEYMRQ
+1157 ELVFTTKEYMRQ
-1169 VIEIEPR
+1169 CIEIQPK

-1189 EIEIDDLEKKKKN
+1189 EIEVGDGGIAKKKK
-1202 KNKNVMMKT
+1202 

>member
-1 MIQEEN
+1 MVEN
-7 DQTKTTMRRALMKWL
+7 AAIGDKHGLLKWIGEKL
-22 SQELEILLGFIE
+22 NELCGFKE
-34 PHVVQF
+34 ANVSQF
-40 VFQMGE
+40 VLSIAQ
-46 KHVTRTTTTTT
+46 KHAEASSTSSHKKVFET
-57 TNNNTNKT
+57 
-65 ILSLLNSLKQS
+65 LKDS
-76 GFDTVTLEFCEEL
+76 GFDAVTLEFSREL
-89 CTKLSEYSLLT
+89 CNRLLQQQQTKGAKREKEEKKK
-100 TTTTTT
+100 
-106 TTTSNH
+106 TSTKIATAA
-112 HHYHHHR
+112 YIDDE
-119 ASNSKDEE
+119 DEE
-127 AKIDDDAYNL
+127 SK
-137 NQKKTKKK
+137 
-145 KKNCRDDNVL
+145 
-155 NKYESLHEE
+155 
-164 HNEDDD
+164 
-170 GERTYAL
+170 YAL
-177 IQESESEENKKRKSK
+177 V
-192 KDKKSKRDKKR
+192 
-203 RNNKL
+203 
-208 KSSSSSDEDEET
+208 KSSSSDDDEEHLKKKTSKKSLKKKKMKRKKKKRKGRSSSSSSSYSSSEDEET
-220 KVKRERALQGYR
+220 KLKRERALQGYR
-232 DDDKIN
+232 DLELEPDDDDNNNNNNNN
-238 DESDNLE
+238 DNNNDDDDENRKRL
-245 SLEKSLEEEEEEEE
+245 
-259 EEDSETRRERER
+259 
-271 ERDQEE
+271 RDQQE

-282 NRLRLKDD
+282 ERLRMKDD
-290 ERTKKL
+290 EKTKKYDNDRGKSNKNNAA
-296 DNKIKKGRG
+296 DNK
-305 RDGEEDELAVDEE
+305 EEVDEDEE
-318 EKNKG
+318 EVERG

-357 TYALSGRSL
+357 IYEYSGRPL

-377 KQTLA
+377 KKTLA

-387 LKNVEESKE
+387 LRNVEESKE
-396 ELYQMPLT
+396 EVYQMPLT

-420 RFQVALEKYKDS
+420 RFQVALERYKES
-432 AKSRKDEKDDA
+432 AQSRKEEKDDA
-443 NPFKEQEEW
+443 NPFREQDEW

-459 AKMGKNKV
+459 AKMGKKNKEQ
-467 SDEKR
+467 DEKR
-472 GYDYVFEDQIAFI
+472 GYDYVFEDQIAFV

-495 SDSDSSEDDD
+495 SDSSWSSDSD
-505 SASDDDDGLK
+505 SDVQRK
-515 KMKKKK
+515 KGRRKR
-521 KRNKTTQEKI
+521 RNKTTQERI

-605 NVRIGCTQPR
+605 GVRIGCTQPR
-615 RVAAMSVATRVSDE
+615 RVAAMSVATRVADE

-640 SIRFEDCTSDK
+640 SIRFEDRTSDK
-651 TKVKYMTDG
+651 TKVKYLTDG

-672 KSYSVMMI
+672 KSYGVMMV

-744 TKQPEADYMDAIV
+744 TKQPEADYMDAVV

-771 ILVFCTGQEEIEALQ
+771 ILVFCTGQEEIEALE

-797 SIENENSKRLAD
+797 STNDDEDGGRSKRLAE

-833 NGRKCV
+833 KGRKCV

-874 ESLVITPTSQA
+874 ESLVVTPTSQA
-885 SSMQRAGRAGR
+885 SAMQRAGRAGR

-1021 FFRPKDKQVLADHA
+1021 FYRPKEKQLLADHA
-1035 HKAFHVGDVGDHLAL
+1035 HKAFHLGDVGDHLAL

-1056 WQESDYS
+1056 WQDSDYS

-1084 EQLVKMLERVE
+1084 EQLIKMLERVE
-1095 IELASDRNAV
+1095 IELVSDRNAV
-1105 DNIKKCITSGYFYHC
+1105 DNIKKCITSGFFYHC

-1137 VAIHPSSGLA
+1137 VSIHPSSGLA

-1169 VIEIEPR
+1169 CIEIQPK
-1176 WLIEIAPHYYQSR
+1176 WLIEIAPHYYQTR
-1189 EIEIDDLEKKKKN
+1189 EIDINGSNEEKKKK
-1202 KNKNVMMKT
+1202 K

>member
-1 MIQEEN
+1 MVEN
-7 DQTKTTMRRALMKWL
+7 AAIEDKHGLLKWIGEKL
-22 SQELEILLGFIE
+22 NELCGFKE
-34 PHVVQF
+34 ANVSQF
-40 VFQMGE
+40 VLSIAQ
-46 KHVTRTTTTTT
+46 KHAEASSTSSHKKVFET
-57 TNNNTNKT
+57 
-65 ILSLLNSLKQS
+65 LKDS
-76 GFDTVTLEFCEEL
+76 GFDAVTLEFSREL
-89 CTKLSEYSLLT
+89 CNRLLQQQQTKGAKREKEEKKKTSTKIATAEYIDDE
-100 TTTTTT
+100 
-106 TTTSNH
+106 
-112 HHYHHHR
+112 
-119 ASNSKDEE
+119 DEE
-127 AKIDDDAYNL
+127 SK
-137 NQKKTKKK
+137 
-145 KKNCRDDNVL
+145 
-155 NKYESLHEE
+155 
-164 HNEDDD
+164 
-170 GERTYAL
+170 YAL
-177 IQESESEENKKRKSK
+177 V
-192 KDKKSKRDKKR
+192 
-203 RNNKL
+203 
-208 KSSSSSDEDEET
+208 KSSSSDDDEEHLKKKTSKKSLKKKMMKRKKKKRKGRSSSSSSSYSSSEDEET
-220 KVKRERALQGYR
+220 KLKRERALQGYR
-232 DDDKIN
+232 DLELEPDDDDNNNNNNNN
-238 DESDNLE
+238 DNNNDDDENRKRL
-245 SLEKSLEEEEEEEE
+245 
-259 EEDSETRRERER
+259 
-271 ERDQEE
+271 RDQQE

-282 NRLRLKDD
+282 ERLRMKDD
-290 ERTKKL
+290 EKTKKYDNDRGKSNKNNAA
-296 DNKIKKGRG
+296 DNK
-305 RDGEEDELAVDEE
+305 EEVDEDEE
-318 EKNKG
+318 EVERG

-357 TYALSGRSL
+357 IYEYSGRPL

-377 KQTLA
+377 KKTLA

-387 LKNVEESKE
+387 LRNVEESKQE
-396 ELYQMPLT
+396 MYQMPLT

-420 RFQVALEKYKDS
+420 RFQVALERYKES
-432 AKSRKDEKDDA
+432 AQSRKEEKDDA
-443 NPFKEQEEW
+443 NPFREQDEW

-459 AKMGKNKV
+459 AKMGKKNKEQ
-467 SDEKR
+467 DEKR
-472 GYDYVFEDQIAFI
+472 GYDYVFEDQIAFV

-495 SDSDSSEDDD
+495 SDSSWSSDSD
-505 SASDDDDGLK
+505 SDVQRK
-515 KMKKKK
+515 KGRRKR
-521 KRNKTTQEKI
+521 RNKTTQERI

-605 NVRIGCTQPR
+605 GVRIGCTQPR
-615 RVAAMSVATRVSDE
+615 RVAAMSVATRVADE

-640 SIRFEDCTSDK
+640 SIRFEDRTSDK
-651 TKVKYMTDG
+651 TKVKYLTDG

-672 KSYSVMMI
+672 KSYGVMMV

-744 TKQPEADYMDAIV
+744 TKQPEADYMDAVV

-771 ILVFCTGQEEIEALQ
+771 ILVFCTGQEEIEALE

-797 SIENENSKRLAD
+797 STNDDEDGGRSKRLAE

-833 NGRKCV
+833 KGRKCV

-874 ESLVITPTSQA
+874 ESLVVTPTSQA
-885 SSMQRAGRAGR
+885 SAMQRAGRAGR

-1021 FFRPKDKQVLADHA
+1021 FYRPKEKQLLADHA
-1035 HKAFHVGDVGDHLAL
+1035 HKAFHLGDVGDHLAL

-1056 WQESDYS
+1056 WQDSDYS

-1084 EQLVKMLERVE
+1084 EQLIKMLERVE
-1095 IELASDRNAV
+1095 IELVSDRNAV
-1105 DNIKKCITSGYFYHC
+1105 DNIKKCITSGFFYHC

-1137 VAIHPSSGLA
+1137 VSIHPSSGLA

-1169 VIEIEPR
+1169 CIEIQPK
-1176 WLIEIAPHYYQSR
+1176 WLIEIAPHYYQTR
-1189 EIEIDDLEKKKKN
+1189 EIDINGSNEEKKKK
-1202 KNKNVMMKT
+1202 K